1 MKNIKDMTYFME
13 APMHAF
19 PRYSAILL
27 AFALTLPVAFAQDVE
42 DLDIAFEEETPFV
55 ETTEAEPE
63 VAASEDES
71 EAVEADADAAE
82 GESDGVEA
90 DAETAGTEPEAEL
103 SEDEKETLREQTTAS
118 IEELIA
124 RQAMRRN
131 ADELQKKASA
141 AFEREDYDIAV
152 DTYVDVLKILE
163 SEVVNGEV
171 PETNKKKIAEVQKM
185 ISQSYYYWARKLFNE
200 AEKTAQ
206 IGLYDEAIEKCE
218 EAINVYPLSEQIM
231 RKTID
236 EYKIMKSSA
245 QYKKDTSAAE
255 LVPEAVNR
263 EKRIS
268 VLIRQGQTLYNT
280 KQWNRAQEKF
290 NQVMIL
296 DPYNI
301 TAIDFLR
308 RIYLH
313 ESETGERRRG
323 AVVIEREAEAMWKM
337 ISPIP
342 TGSETSDD
350 VTGDDIKI
358 KEDNVGTTQKK
369 LNDIIIDHIDFEE
382 VSISQVVQ
390 FLKHTSK
397 DRDPD
402 RIGVNFVLRFNTD
415 ETSGRSTAV
424 SVGGDEFGEEDE
436 NFFEDDS
443 EGGSSDNA
451 EESDFYSYDDVPD
464 ELDENGTAV
473 QTAENT
479 TVTLVVDNVSLIDAI
494 RFICKA
500 ADLHYR
506 VENYAVVIAAKNV
519 PLDEFVRKTFPIDK
533 EILAS
538 SIMGTLSNDS
548 VQQYLEDRGIPFPDG
563 ASVRY
568 DEMSS
573 RLTVYNTSEALD
585 RVEDLIDEMD
595 VSDPQVLIQVKFVEI
610 EMNDLQELSFDYTF
624 SRVAPTWDEVQA
636 NSMERLSP
644 TGNEGTEARNS
655 FILHYLNG
663 TGSEGGGRNTLDIP
677 EDSEDRIWVESPVT
691 MDDIRNAEPNLE
703 VAAGDRYY
711 IPENLPEGAT
721 VWAERNQSEATR
733 DYGHHITWG
742 PNSHFNRNA
751 QTSAGIFG
759 ATTSMQN
766 DAIFNWSTYNA
777 DGYQF
782 SGGIHA
788 LDNADSTEIL
798 SAPRLTT
805 MNNQRA
811 VIRMITEKYY
821 PTDWDEA
828 ELETVSTNG
837 SNVPVFTPSVPQFG
851 GATEEGIALQVR
863 PRVEEDNYTIFL
875 EMTPVIQEFI
885 GWTDYS
891 YSIPLG
897 ENNELYPNTL
907 KMPIIEARYLNTN
920 VMSYDGETVVLGGVI
935 RDTLSMIEDQYPIL
949 GDLPLIGRFFQGKG
963 KGSEKTNLL
972 IFLTSRL
979 IKPDGSPF
987 REDQSGRG
995 VPAI

>member
-1 MKNIKDMTYFME
+1 MKKINDMKYFME

-27 AFALTLPVAFAQDVE
+27 ALAFLIPALAQEVE
-42 DLDIAFEEETPFV
+42 DIAIEEETPAV
-55 ETTEAEPE
+55 ETAEAQTEAE
-63 VAASEDES
+63 
-71 EAVEADADAAE
+71 AE
-82 GESDGVEA
+82 LT
-90 DAETAGTEPEAEL
+90 DAEKEA
-103 SEDEKETLREQTTAS
+103 LRDQTIAS

-124 RQAMRRN
+124 RDAMNKN
-131 ADELQKKASA
+131 ADELMKKASS
-141 AFEREDYDIAV
+141 AFEHEEYDVAV
-152 DTYVDVLKILE
+152 DAYVDVLKLLE
-163 SEVVNGEV
+163 QDVVDGEV
-171 PETNKKKIAEVQKM
+171 PETNQKKIAEVQKM
-185 ISQSYYYWARKLFNE
+185 ISNSYYFWARKIFNE

-218 EAINVYPLSEQIM
+218 EAIKVYPLSEPIM

-236 EYKIMKSSA
+236 EYTIMKSSA
-245 QYKKDTSAAE
+245 QYKKDTSEDE
-255 LVPEAVNR
+255 LIPEAKNR

-290 NQVMIL
+290 NQVIIL

-301 TAIDFLR
+301 TAIDYLR
-308 RIYLH
+308 RIYIH
-313 ESETGERRRG
+313 ESEVGQRRQG
-323 AVVIEREAEAMWKM
+323 AVYLEREAEALWEM

-350 VTGDDIKI
+350 VVTEDIKV
-358 KEDNVGTTQKK
+358 KEDNIGTTQKK
-369 LNDIIIDHIDFEE
+369 LNDIIIDRIDFEE
-382 VSISQVVQ
+382 VSITQVVQ

-397 DRDPD
+397 DKDPD
-402 RIGVNFVLRFNTD
+402 RVGVNFVLRFNTD
-415 ETSGRSTAV
+415 ETAAPAQNIS
-424 SVGGDEFGEEDE
+424 EEDE
-436 NFFEDDS
+436 FAEDDGFED
-443 EGGSSDNA
+443 
-451 EESDFYSYDDVPD
+451 EESEETETTDEGDFYSYDDSIPGGPGGD
-464 ELDENGTAV
+464 EPV

-479 TVTLVVDNVSLIDAI
+479 TVNLVVENVSLIDAI
-494 RFICKA
+494 RYICKA
-500 ADLHYR
+500 ANLHFR
-506 VENYAVVIAAKNV
+506 VENYAVVIAAKDV

-538 SIMGTLSNDS
+538 GIIGGDLTNES
-548 VQQYLEDRGIPFPDG
+548 VKQYLIDRGIPFPTG

-573 RLTVYNTSEALD
+573 RLTVYNTTEALD

-624 SRVAPTWDEVQA
+624 SRIAPTWDEVKASGIQP
-636 NSMERLSP
+636 LSP
-644 TGNEGTEARNS
+644 TGNDGVVAGES
-655 FILHYLNG
+655 FIMYYQNG
-663 TGSEGGGRNTLDIP
+663 SDTRNTTLANAW
-677 EDSEDRIWVESPVT
+677 RTESITELNTQT
-691 MDDIRNAEPNLE
+691 MQSMN
-703 VAAGDRYY
+703 VSAGDVYY
-711 IPENLPEGAT
+711 IPDNLERGEGYYAG
-721 VWAERNQSEATR
+721 VLQNEAAKN
-733 DYGHHITWG
+733 YGHHITWG

-751 QTSAGIFG
+751 QTSPGIFG
-759 ATTSMQN
+759 ATTGSYN
-766 DAIFNWSTYNA
+766 DTVFNWTTYNA

-782 SGGIHA
+782 AGGIHA

-805 MNNQRA
+805 MNNQNA
-811 VIRMITEKYY
+811 VIRMVTEKYY
-821 PTDWDEA
+821 PTDWEEA
-828 ELETVSTNG
+828 ELETISTNG
-837 SNVPVFTPSVPQFG
+837 SNVPVFTPSIPQFG

-935 RDTLSMIEDQYPIL
+935 RDELSMIEDQYPIL

-963 KGSEKTNLL
+963 KGAKKTNLL

>member
-1 MKNIKDMTYFME
+1 MKKMTDLKYFME
-13 APMHAF
+13 APMQAF

-27 AFALTLPVAFAQDVE
+27 ALAFSIPAFAQDVE
-42 DLDIAFEEETPFV
+42 DVVIEEETP
-55 ETTEAEPE
+55 
-63 VAASEDES
+63 
-71 EAVEADADAAE
+71 AVEEAAE
-82 GESDGVEA
+82 A
-90 DAETAGTEPEAEL
+90 QPEAEL
-103 SEDEKETLREQTTAS
+103 TDAEKEAFRDQTAAS
-118 IEELIA
+118 IDELINRYA
-124 RQAMRRN
+124 QRQN
-131 ADELQKKASA
+131 ADELMEKART
-141 AFEREDYDIAV
+141 AFEHEDYDIAV
-152 DTYVDVLKILE
+152 DLYVDVLKLLE
-163 SEVVNGEV
+163 QDVIDGEV
-171 PETNKKKIAEVQKM
+171 PEANSKKIASVQKM
-185 ISQSYYYWARKLFNE
+185 ISNSYYYWARKIFAE

-218 EAINVYPLSEQIM
+218 EAIKVYPLSEPIM

-236 EYKIMKSSA
+236 EYTLMKSSA
-245 QYKKDTSAAE
+245 QYKKDTSEDE
-255 LVPEAVNR
+255 LVPEAKNR

-268 VLIRQGQTLYNT
+268 ILIRQGQTLYNT

-308 RIYLH
+308 RIYIH
-313 ESETGERRRG
+313 ESEVGQRRQG
-323 AVVIEREAEAMWKM
+323 AVFVEREAEALWKM

-350 VTGDDIKI
+350 VVAEDVKV

-369 LNDIIIDHIDFEE
+369 LNDIIIDRIDFEE

-397 DRDPD
+397 DKDPD
-402 RIGVNFVLRFNTD
+402 RVGVNFVLRFNTD
-415 ETSGRSTAV
+415 DTKPSS
-424 SVGGDEFGEEDE
+424 SVITDDEDEFGDEDSFADEEESTE
-436 NFFEDDS
+436 NE
-443 EGGSSDNA
+443 EESSD
-451 EESDFYSYDDVPD
+451 EGDFYSYDDGMPGEGGGRSD
-464 ELDENGTAV
+464 AV
-473 QTAENT
+473 QTVENT
-479 TVTLVVDNVSLIDAI
+479 TVNLVVENVSLIDAI
-494 RFICKA
+494 RYICKA
-500 ADLHYR
+500 ANLHFR
-506 VENYAVVIAAKNV
+506 VENYAVVIAAKDV
-519 PLDEFVRKTFPIDK
+519 PLDEFIRKTFPIDK

-538 SIMGTLSNDS
+538 GIIGGDLTNES
-548 VQQYLEDRGIPFPDG
+548 VKQYLIDRGIPFPTG

-585 RVEDLIDEMD
+585 KVEDLIDQMD

-624 SRVAPTWDEVQA
+624 SRVAPTWDEVKASGIQP
-636 NSMERLSP
+636 LSS
-644 TGNEGTEARNS
+644 TGNDGVIADHS
-655 FILHYLNG
+655 FIMYYQNTAETRRQTLGSGENTAWVDPAVTALDTKNMSSLNVAKG
-663 TGSEGGGRNTLDIP
+663 DLYFVPD
-677 EDSEDRIWVESPVT
+677 
-691 MDDIRNAEPNLE
+691 NLE
-703 VAAGDRYY
+703 AGEGYFEGILQNEAAK
-711 IPENLPEGAT
+711 N
-721 VWAERNQSEATR
+721 
-733 DYGHHITWG
+733 YGHHITWG

-751 QTSAGIFG
+751 QTSPGIFG
-759 ATTSMQN
+759 ATTGSYN
-766 DAIFNWSTYNA
+766 DTVFNWSTYNA

-782 SGGIHA
+782 NGGIHA

-805 MNNQRA
+805 MNNQNA
-811 VIRMITEKYY
+811 VIRMVTEKYY

-828 ELETVSTNG
+828 ELETISTNG
-837 SNVPVFTPSVPQFG
+837 SSVPVFTPSIPQFG

-897 ENNELYPNTL
+897 DNGELYPNTL

-935 RDTLSMIEDQYPIL
+935 RDELSMIEDQYPIL

-963 KGSEKTNLL
+963 KGAKKTNLL

>member
-1 MKNIKDMTYFME
+1 MKKIKDLKYFME

-27 AFALTLPVAFAQDVE
+27 ALAFSVPALAQEVE
-42 DLDIAFEEETPFV
+42 DIPVEEETVAV
-55 ETTEAEPE
+55 ETAEAQ
-63 VAASEDES
+63 
-71 EAVEADADAAE
+71 
-82 GESDGVEA
+82 
-90 DAETAGTEPEAEL
+90 PEAEL
-103 SEDEKETLREQTTAS
+103 TDEEKEALRDQTAAS

-124 RQAMRRN
+124 RDAMNKN
-131 ADELQKKASA
+131 ADELMKKASS
-141 AFEREDYDIAV
+141 AFEHEEYDVAV
-152 DTYVDVLKILE
+152 DAYVDVLKLLE
-163 SEVVNGEV
+163 SDVVDGEV
-171 PETNKKKIAEVQKM
+171 PETNQRKIAEVQKM
-185 ISQSYYYWARKLFNE
+185 ISNSYYYWARKIFNE

-206 IGLYDEAIEKCE
+206 LGLYDEAIEKCE
-218 EAINVYPLSEQIM
+218 EGIKIYPLSEPIM

-236 EYKIMKSSA
+236 EYTLMKASA
-245 QYKKDTSAAE
+245 QYKKDTSEDE
-255 LVPEAVNR
+255 LLPEAKNR

-268 VLIRQGQTLYNT
+268 VLIRQGQTFYNT
-280 KQWNRAQEKF
+280 QQWNKAQEKF
-290 NQVMIL
+290 NQVIIL

-301 TAIDFLR
+301 TAIDYLR

-313 ESETGERRRG
+313 ESAVGQRRQG
-323 AVVIEREAEAMWKM
+323 AVFLEREAEAVWKM

-350 VTGDDIKI
+350 VVTESIKV
-358 KEDNVGTTQKK
+358 KEDNIGTIQKK
-369 LNDIIIDHIDFEE
+369 LNDIIIPRVDFDD
-382 VSISQVVQ
+382 VSITSVVQ
-390 FLKHTSK
+390 YLKSTSK
-397 DRDPD
+397 DKDPD
-402 RIGVNFVLRFNTD
+402 RIGVNFILRFNTD
-415 ETSGRSTAV
+415 ETKSSARPSDDID
-424 SVGGDEFGEEDE
+424 DEFGDDDGFGDEDE
-436 NFFEDDS
+436 ETGEEEPED
-443 EGGSSDNA
+443 EG
-451 EESDFYSYDDVPD
+451 DFYSYDDPIDSPD
-464 ELDENGTAV
+464 GSEPV
-473 QTAENT
+473 QTIENT
-479 TVTLVVDNVSLIDAI
+479 TVSLVVENVSLIDAI
-494 RFICKA
+494 RYICKA
-500 ADLHYR
+500 ANLHFR
-506 VENYAVVIAAKNV
+506 VENYAVVIAAKDV

-538 SIMGTLSNDS
+538 GIIGGDLTNES
-548 VQQYLEDRGIPFPDG
+548 VKQYLIDRGIPFPTG

-573 RLTVYNTSEALD
+573 RLTVYNTTEAID

-624 SRVAPTWDEVQA
+624 SRVAPTWDEVKA
-636 NSMERLSP
+636 SGINPLPATPE
-644 TGNEGTEARNS
+644 NGTVADHS
-655 FILHYLNG
+655 FIMYYQNG
-663 TGSEGGGRNTLDIP
+663 SDTRNTTLANAW
-677 EDSEDRIWVESPVT
+677 RTESITELNTQAMQSMNVSK
-691 MDDIRNAEPNLE
+691 
-703 VAAGDRYY
+703 GDTFYV
-711 IPENLPEGAT
+711 PENLEPGEGYYQG
-721 VWAERNQSEATR
+721 VLQNEAAKN
-733 DYGHHITWG
+733 YGHHITWG

-751 QTSAGIFG
+751 QTSPGVFG
-759 ATTSMQN
+759 ATTGSYN
-766 DAIFNWSTYNA
+766 DTVFNWSTYNA

-782 SGGIHA
+782 AGGIHA

-805 MNNQRA
+805 MNNQNA
-811 VIRMITEKYY
+811 VIRMVTEKYY

-828 ELETVSTNG
+828 ELETISTNG
-837 SNVPVFTPSVPQFG
+837 SNVPVFTPSIPQFG

-897 ENNELYPNTL
+897 DNGELYPNTL

-935 RDTLSMIEDQYPIL
+935 RDELSMIEDQYPIL

-963 KGSEKTNLL
+963 KGSKKTNLL

>member
-1 MKNIKDMTYFME
+1 MNKIKKMTYFME

-27 AFALTLPVAFAQDVE
+27 ALAFSVPVAFAQDVE
-42 DLDIAFEEETPFV
+42 DLDLAVEEETPVV
-55 ETTEAEPE
+55 ETAGIDDDV
-63 VAASEDES
+63 VAD
-71 EAVEADADAAE
+71 AVADGVADADVDAE
-82 GESDGVEA
+82 VVA
-90 DAETAGTEPEAEL
+90 DAETEPEPEL
-103 SEDEKETLREQTTAS
+103 TDDEKELLREQTSAS

-124 RQAMRRN
+124 RQAMQRD
-131 ADELQKKASA
+131 ADELLKKANA
-141 AFEREDYDIAV
+141 AFEHEDYDVAV
-152 DTYVDVLKILE
+152 DLYVDVLKILE
-163 SEVVNGEV
+163 SDVVDGEI
-171 PETNKKKIAEVQKM
+171 PENNSRKIAEVKKM
-185 ISQSYYYWARKLFNE
+185 ISQSYYYWARKIFNE

-218 EAINVYPLSEQIM
+218 EAINVYPLSEPIM

-236 EYKIMKSSA
+236 EYTIMKSSA
-245 QYKKDTSAAE
+245 QYKKDTSAEE

-268 VLIRQGQTLYNT
+268 ILIRQGQTLYNT

-290 NQVMIL
+290 NQVIIL

-301 TAIDFLR
+301 TAIDYLR
-308 RIYLH
+308 RIYIH
-313 ESETGERRRG
+313 ESEVGDRRRG
-323 AVVIEREAEAMWKM
+323 AVTLERAAEAMWEM
-337 ISPIP
+337 IAPIP

-350 VTGDDIKI
+350 VVNEEVKV
-358 KEDNVGTTQKK
+358 KEDNAGTTQKK
-369 LNDIIIDHIDFEE
+369 LAEIVIDHIDFEE
-382 VSISQVVQ
+382 VSITQVVQ
-390 FLKHTSK
+390 FLKHKSK
-397 DRDPD
+397 DLDPD
-402 RIGVNFVLRFNTD
+402 RVGVNFVLRFNTD
-415 ETSGRSTAV
+415 DTKPATP
-424 SVGGDEFGEEDE
+424 VGGDDDDEFGDDE
-436 NFFEDDS
+436 FGDDDFDDS
-443 EGGSSDNA
+443 E
-451 EESDFYSYDDVPD
+451 EETEADTTADEGDFYSYDDIPGGPD
-464 ELDENGTAV
+464 GQAEPV

-479 TVTLVVDNVSLIDAI
+479 TVTLVVENVSLIDAI
-494 RFICKA
+494 RYICKSA
-500 ADLHYR
+500 NLHFR
-506 VENYAVVIAAKNV
+506 VENYAVVIAAKDV

-538 SIMGTLSNDS
+538 SIMGDLTNDN
-548 VQQYLEDRGIPFPDG
+548 VKQYLIDRGIPFPSG
-563 ASVRY
+563 SSVRY

-573 RLTVYNTSEALD
+573 RLTVFNTSEALE
-585 RVEDLIDEMD
+585 RVEDLIDQMD

-610 EMNDLQELSFDYTF
+610 ELNDLQELSFDYTF
-624 SRVAPTWDEVQA
+624 SRIAPTWDEVTA
-636 NSMERLSP
+636 SGLNPLDASP
-644 TGNEGTEARNS
+644 DNEGQVADHSFIMYYQNGSDSRNS
-655 FILHYLNG
+655 TLANAWMTPAIESLN
-663 TGSEGGGRNTLDIP
+663 
-677 EDSEDRIWVESPVT
+677 
-691 MDDIRNAEPNLE
+691 IREMQSMNVAKGDTYYVPGNLE
-703 VAAGDRYY
+703 PGEGYYEGILQNEAAK
-711 IPENLPEGAT
+711 N
-721 VWAERNQSEATR
+721 
-733 DYGHHITWG
+733 YGHHLTWG

-751 QTSAGIFG
+751 QTSAGIYG
-759 ATTSMQN
+759 ATTGIQN
-766 DAIFNWSTYNA
+766 DTVFNWSTYNA

-805 MNNQRA
+805 MNNQNA
-811 VIRMITEKYY
+811 VIRMVTEKYY

-828 ELETVSTNG
+828 EIETVSTNG
-837 SNVPVFTPSVPQFG
+837 SSVPVFTPSIPQFG

-897 ENNELYPNTL
+897 DNGELYPNTL

-935 RDTLSMIEDQYPIL
+935 RDELSMIEDQYPIL

-963 KGSEKTNLL
+963 KGSKKTNLL

-979 IKPDGSPF
+979 ITPDGSPF

>member
-1 MKNIKDMTYFME
+1 MKKIKDMKYFME

-27 AFALTLPVAFAQDVE
+27 ALAFSIPAFAQEVE
-42 DLDIAFEEETPFV
+42 DVAIEEETPAI
-55 ETTEAEPE
+55 E
-63 VAASEDES
+63 
-71 EAVEADADAAE
+71 AAE
-82 GESDGVEA
+82 A
-90 DAETAGTEPEAEL
+90 RPEAEAEL
-103 SEDEKETLREQTTAS
+103 TDAEKEALRDQTIAS

-124 RQAMRRN
+124 RDAMNKN
-131 ADELQKKASA
+131 ADELMKKASS
-141 AFEREDYDIAV
+141 AFEHEEYDVAV
-152 DTYVDVLKILE
+152 DAYVDVLKLLE
-163 SEVVNGEV
+163 QDVVDGEV
-171 PETNKKKIAEVQKM
+171 PEANQKKIAEVQKM
-185 ISQSYYYWARKLFNE
+185 ISNSYYFWARKIFNE

-218 EAINVYPLSEQIM
+218 EAIKVYPLSEPIM

-236 EYKIMKSSA
+236 EYTIMKSSA
-245 QYKKDTSAAE
+245 QYKKDTSEEE
-255 LVPEAVNR
+255 LIPEAKNR
-263 EKRIS
+263 VKRIS

-290 NQVMIL
+290 NQVIIL

-301 TAIDFLR
+301 TAIDYLR
-308 RIYLH
+308 RIYIH
-313 ESETGERRRG
+313 ESEVGQRRQG
-323 AVVIEREAEAMWKM
+323 AVYLEREAEALWKM

-350 VTGDDIKI
+350 VVTEDIKV
-358 KEDNVGTTQKK
+358 KEDNIGTTQKK
-369 LNDIIIDHIDFEE
+369 LNDIIIDRIDFEE
-382 VSISQVVQ
+382 VSITQVVQ

-397 DRDPD
+397 DKDPD
-402 RIGVNFVLRFNTD
+402 RVGVNFVLRFNTD
-415 ETSGRSTAV
+415 ETAAPSQNFTEE
-424 SVGGDEFGEEDE
+424 DEFGDDDGFEDE
-436 NFFEDDS
+436 ES
-443 EGGSSDNA
+443 
-451 EESDFYSYDDVPD
+451 EESETTDEGDFYSYDDSIPGGPGG
-464 ELDENGTAV
+464 EEPV

-479 TVTLVVDNVSLIDAI
+479 TVNLVVENVSLIDAI
-494 RFICKA
+494 RYICKA
-500 ADLHYR
+500 ANLHFR
-506 VENYAVVIAAKNV
+506 VENYAVVIAAKDV

-538 SIMGTLSNDS
+538 GIIGGDLTNES
-548 VQQYLEDRGIPFPDG
+548 VKQYLIDRGIPFPTG

-573 RLTVYNTSEALD
+573 RLTVYNTTEALD

-624 SRVAPTWDEVQA
+624 SRVAPTWDEVKASGINQ
-636 NSMERLSP
+636 LSP
-644 TGNEGTEARNS
+644 TGNDGVVASESFIMYYQNGSDTRNTTLANAWRTEA
-655 FILHYLNG
+655 ITELNTQAMQSMNVSAG
-663 TGSEGGGRNTLDIP
+663 DTYYVPD
-677 EDSEDRIWVESPVT
+677 
-691 MDDIRNAEPNLE
+691 NLE
-703 VAAGDRYY
+703 RGEAYYAGVLQNEAAK
-711 IPENLPEGAT
+711 N
-721 VWAERNQSEATR
+721 
-733 DYGHHITWG
+733 YGHHITWG

-751 QTSAGIFG
+751 QTSPGIFG
-759 ATTSMQN
+759 STTGTYN
-766 DAIFNWSTYNA
+766 DTVFNWTTYNA

-782 SGGIHA
+782 TGGIHA

-805 MNNQRA
+805 MNNQNA
-811 VIRMITEKYY
+811 VIRMVTEKYY
-821 PTDWDEA
+821 PTDWEEA
-828 ELETVSTNG
+828 ELETISTNG
-837 SNVPVFTPSVPQFG
+837 SNVPVFTPSIPQFG

-935 RDTLSMIEDQYPIL
+935 RDELSMIEDQYPIL

-963 KGSEKTNLL
+963 QGSKKTNLL

>member
-1 MKNIKDMTYFME
+1 MKKINDMTYFME

-27 AFALTLPVAFAQDVE
+27 ALAFSVPVAFAQEVE
-42 DLDIAFEEETPFV
+42 DLDIAMEDEFPVV
-55 ETTEAEPE
+55 ETAEAEPE
-63 VAASEDES
+63 DES
-71 EAVEADADAAE
+71 AEEAVESAE
-82 GESDGVEA
+82 EAVEP
-90 DAETAGTEPEAEL
+90 AEEAVEPTEE
-103 SEDEKETLREQTTAS
+103 EKELLREQTAAS

-124 RQAMRRN
+124 RQARQRN
-131 ADELQKKASA
+131 ADELQKKATS
-141 AFEREDYDIAV
+141 AFEREDYDVAV

-163 SEVVNGEV
+163 SDVVDGEV
-171 PETNKKKIAEVQKM
+171 PEANMKKIAQVKNM
-185 ISQSYYYWARKLFNE
+185 ISQSYFYWAQKIFEE

-218 EAINVYPLSEQIM
+218 EAIKVYPLSEPLM
-231 RKTID
+231 RKHID
-236 EYKIMKSSA
+236 NYKVMKASQEYKKE
-245 QYKKDTSAAE
+245 TSVEE

-263 EKRIS
+263 EKRIF

-301 TAIDFLR
+301 TALDYLR

-313 ESETGERRRG
+313 ESATGQRRRG
-323 AVVIEREAEAMWKM
+323 AVVLERAAEAMWEM
-337 ISPIP
+337 IAPIP

-350 VTGDDIKI
+350 VVTEEIKV

-390 FLKHTSK
+390 FLKHTSR

-402 RIGVNFVLRFNTD
+402 RVGVNFVLRFNTD
-415 ETSGRSTAV
+415 ETRSSSSSV
-424 SVGGDEFGEEDE
+424 SDEDDFGDEDGEIFEEENEQGDEFGE
-436 NFFEDDS
+436 DS
-443 EGGSSDNA
+443 EYYNYEDNPG
-451 EESDFYSYDDVPD
+451 ESGD
-464 ELDENGTAV
+464 GV

-479 TVTLVVDNVSLIDAI
+479 TVTLVVDNVPLIDAI
-494 RFICKA
+494 RYICKSA
-500 ADLHYR
+500 NLHYR
-506 VENYAVVIAAKNV
+506 VENYAVVIAAKDV
-519 PLDEFVRKTFPIDK
+519 PLDEFIRKTFPIDK

-538 SIMGTLSNDS
+538 SIMGDLTNDA
-548 VQQYLEDRGIPFPDG
+548 VKEYLVDRGIPFPSG

-573 RLTVYNTSEALD
+573 RLTVFNTSEALD
-585 RVEDLIDEMD
+585 RVEDLIDQMD

-624 SRVAPTWDEVQA
+624 SRVAPTWEEVLG
-636 NSMERLSP
+636 SGISPLSA
-644 TGNEGTEARNS
+644 TSNEGVVADHSFIMYYQNGAESRNS
-655 FILHYLNG
+655 TLANAWATAAITSLN
-663 TGSEGGGRNTLDIP
+663 TKEMQSLN
-677 EDSEDRIWVESPVT
+677 
-691 MDDIRNAEPNLE
+691 
-703 VAAGDRYY
+703 VAAGDTYY
-711 IPENLPEGAT
+711 VPDNLEPG
-721 VWAERNQSEATR
+721 EAYYAGILQNEAAKN
-733 DYGHHITWG
+733 YGHHITWG

-766 DAIFNWSTYNA
+766 DDVFSWSTYNA
-777 DGYQF
+777 DGYQLA
-782 SGGIHA
+782 GGIHA

-805 MNNQRA
+805 MNNQEA
-811 VIRMITEKYY
+811 TISMITEKYY
-821 PTDWDEA
+821 PTDWEEA
-828 ELETVSTNG
+828 ELETISTNG
-837 SNVPVFTPSVPQFG
+837 SNVPVFTPSIPQFG
-851 GATEEGIALQVR
+851 GSTDEGIKLLVR

-897 ENNELYPNTL
+897 DNGELYPNTL
-907 KMPIIEARYLNTN
+907 KMPIIEARLLNTN

-935 RDTLSMIEDQYPIL
+935 RDELSMIEDQYPIL

-963 KGSEKTNLL
+963 KGAKKTNLL
-972 IFLTSRL
+972 VFLTSRL

>member
-1 MKNIKDMTYFME
+1 MKKIKDMKYFME

-27 AFALTLPVAFAQDVE
+27 ALAFSIPALAQEVE
-42 DLDIAFEEETPFV
+42 DIAIEEETPAV
-55 ETTEAEPE
+55 ETAEAQTEAE
-63 VAASEDES
+63 
-71 EAVEADADAAE
+71 AE
-82 GESDGVEA
+82 LT
-90 DAETAGTEPEAEL
+90 DAEKEA
-103 SEDEKETLREQTTAS
+103 LRDQTIAS

-124 RQAMRRN
+124 RDAMNKN
-131 ADELQKKASA
+131 ADELMKKASS
-141 AFEREDYDIAV
+141 AFEHEEYDVAV
-152 DTYVDVLKILE
+152 DAYVDVLKLLE
-163 SEVVNGEV
+163 QDVVDGEV
-171 PETNKKKIAEVQKM
+171 PEANQKKIAEVQKM
-185 ISQSYYYWARKLFNE
+185 ISNSYYFWARKIFNE

-206 IGLYDEAIEKCE
+206 TGLYDEAIEKCE
-218 EAINVYPLSEQIM
+218 EAIKVYPLSEPIM

-236 EYKIMKSSA
+236 EYTIMKSSA
-245 QYKKDTSAAE
+245 EYKQETSKDV
-255 LVPEAVNR
+255 LIPEAKNR

-290 NQVMIL
+290 NQVIIL

-301 TAIDFLR
+301 TAIDYLR
-308 RIYLH
+308 RIYIH
-313 ESETGERRRG
+313 ESEVGQRRQG
-323 AVVIEREAEAMWKM
+323 AVYLEREAEALWEM

-350 VTGDDIKI
+350 VVTEDIKV
-358 KEDNVGTTQKK
+358 KEDNIGTTQKK
-369 LNDIIIDHIDFEE
+369 LNDIIIDRIDFEE
-382 VSISQVVQ
+382 VSITQVVQ

-397 DRDPD
+397 DKDPD
-402 RIGVNFVLRFNTD
+402 RVGVNFVLRFNTD
-415 ETSGRSTAV
+415 ETAAPAQDIS
-424 SVGGDEFGEEDE
+424 EEDE
-436 NFFEDDS
+436 FAEDDGFED
-443 EGGSSDNA
+443 
-451 EESDFYSYDDVPD
+451 EESEETETTDEGDFYSYDDSIPGGPGGD
-464 ELDENGTAV
+464 EPV

-479 TVTLVVDNVSLIDAI
+479 TVNLVVENVSLIDAI
-494 RFICKA
+494 RYICKA
-500 ADLHYR
+500 ANLHFR
-506 VENYAVVIAAKNV
+506 VENYAVVIAAKDV

-538 SIMGTLSNDS
+538 GIIGGDLANES
-548 VQQYLEDRGIPFPDG
+548 VKQYLIDRGIPFPTG

-573 RLTVYNTSEALD
+573 RLTVYNTTEALD

-624 SRVAPTWDEVQA
+624 SRIAPTWDEVKASGIQP
-636 NSMERLSP
+636 LSP
-644 TGNEGTEARNS
+644 TGNDGVVASES
-655 FILHYLNG
+655 FIMYYQNG
-663 TGSEGGGRNTLDIP
+663 SDTRNTTLANAW
-677 EDSEDRIWVESPVT
+677 RTESITELNTQT
-691 MDDIRNAEPNLE
+691 MQSMN
-703 VAAGDRYY
+703 VSAGDVYY
-711 IPENLPEGAT
+711 IPDNLERGEGYYAG
-721 VWAERNQSEATR
+721 VLQNEAAKN
-733 DYGHHITWG
+733 YGHHITWG

-751 QTSAGIFG
+751 QTSPGIFG
-759 ATTSMQN
+759 ATTGSYN
-766 DAIFNWSTYNA
+766 DTVFNWTTYNA

-782 SGGIHA
+782 AGGIHA

-805 MNNQRA
+805 MNNQNA
-811 VIRMITEKYY
+811 VIRMVTEKYY
-821 PTDWDEA
+821 PTDWEEA
-828 ELETVSTNG
+828 ELETISTNG
-837 SNVPVFTPSVPQFG
+837 SNVPVFTPSIPQFG

-935 RDTLSMIEDQYPIL
+935 RDELSMIEDQYPIL

-963 KGSEKTNLL
+963 KGAKKTNLL

>member
-1 MKNIKDMTYFME
+1 MKKINDMKYFME

-27 AFALTLPVAFAQDVE
+27 ALAFSIPAFAQEVE
-42 DLDIAFEEETPFV
+42 DIAIEEETP
-55 ETTEAEPE
+55 
-63 VAASEDES
+63 
-71 EAVEADADAAE
+71 AVEAAE
-82 GESDGVEA
+82 A
-90 DAETAGTEPEAEL
+90 QPEAEAEL
-103 SEDEKETLREQTTAS
+103 TDAEKEALRDQTIAS

-124 RQAMRRN
+124 RDAMNKN
-131 ADELQKKASA
+131 ADELMKKASS
-141 AFEREDYDIAV
+141 AFEHEEYDVAV
-152 DTYVDVLKILE
+152 DAYVDVLKLLE
-163 SEVVNGEV
+163 QDVVDGEV
-171 PETNKKKIAEVQKM
+171 PETNQKKIAEVQKM
-185 ISQSYYYWARKLFNE
+185 ISNSYYFWARKIFNE

-218 EAINVYPLSEQIM
+218 EAIKVYPLSEPIM

-236 EYKIMKSSA
+236 EYTIMKSSA
-245 QYKKDTSAAE
+245 QYKKDTSEEE
-255 LVPEAVNR
+255 LIPEAKNR
-263 EKRIS
+263 VKRIS

-290 NQVMIL
+290 NQVIIL

-301 TAIDFLR
+301 TAIDYLR
-308 RIYLH
+308 RIYIH
-313 ESETGERRRG
+313 ESEVGQRRQG
-323 AVVIEREAEAMWKM
+323 AVYLEREAEALWEM

-350 VTGDDIKI
+350 VVTEDIKV
-358 KEDNVGTTQKK
+358 KEDNIGTTQKK
-369 LNDIIIDHIDFEE
+369 LNDIIIDRIDFEE
-382 VSISQVVQ
+382 VSITQVVQ

-397 DRDPD
+397 DKDPD
-402 RIGVNFVLRFNTD
+402 RVGVNFVLRFNTD
-415 ETSGRSTAV
+415 ETAAPAQNIS
-424 SVGGDEFGEEDE
+424 EEDE
-436 NFFEDDS
+436 FAEDDGFED
-443 EGGSSDNA
+443 
-451 EESDFYSYDDVPD
+451 EESEETETTDEGDFYSYDDSIPGGPGGD
-464 ELDENGTAV
+464 EPV

-479 TVTLVVDNVSLIDAI
+479 TVNLVVENVSLIDAI
-494 RFICKA
+494 RYICKA
-500 ADLHYR
+500 ANLHFR
-506 VENYAVVIAAKNV
+506 VENYAVVIAAKDV

-538 SIMGTLSNDS
+538 SIMGDLSNDN
-548 VQQYLEDRGIPFPDG
+548 VKQYLIDRGIPFPSG

-573 RLTVYNTSEALD
+573 RLTVFNTSEALEK
-585 RVEDLIDEMD
+585 VEDLIDQMD

-610 EMNDLQELSFDYTF
+610 ELSDLQELSFDYTF
-624 SRVAPTWDEVQA
+624 SRIAPTWDEVTA
-636 NSMERLSP
+636 SGIHSLDPSP
-644 TGNEGTEARNS
+644 DNEGQVADHSFIMYYQNGSESRNS
-655 FILHYLNG
+655 TLANAWMTPAVSSLNVREMQ
-663 TGSEGGGRNTLDIP
+663 SMN
-677 EDSEDRIWVESPVT
+677 VEKGDTYYVPG
-691 MDDIRNAEPNLE
+691 NLE
-703 VAAGDRYY
+703 PGEGYYEGILQNEAAK
-711 IPENLPEGAT
+711 N
-721 VWAERNQSEATR
+721 
-733 DYGHHITWG
+733 YGHHLTWG

-751 QTSAGIFG
+751 QTSAGIYG
-759 ATTSMQN
+759 ASTSIQN
-766 DAIFNWSTYNA
+766 DTIFNWSTYNA

-782 SGGIHA
+782 AGGIHA

-805 MNNQRA
+805 MNNQNA
-811 VIRMITEKYY
+811 VIRMVTEKYY

-828 ELETVSTNG
+828 EIETVSTNG
-837 SNVPVFTPSVPQFG
+837 SSVPVFTPSIPQFG

-935 RDTLSMIEDQYPIL
+935 RDELSMIEDQYPIL

-963 KGSEKTNLL
+963 KGSRKTNLL
-972 IFLTSRL
+972 VFLTSRL
-979 IKPDGSPF
+979 IKPDGAPF

>member
-1 MKNIKDMTYFME
+1 MKKIKDLKYFME

-27 AFALTLPVAFAQDVE
+27 ALAFSVPALAQEVE
-42 DLDIAFEEETPFV
+42 DVPVEEETVAV
-55 ETTEAEPE
+55 ET
-63 VAASEDES
+63 
-71 EAVEADADAAE
+71 VEAQ
-82 GESDGVEA
+82 
-90 DAETAGTEPEAEL
+90 PEAEL
-103 SEDEKETLREQTTAS
+103 TDAEKEALRDQTAAS

-124 RQAMRRN
+124 RDAMNKN
-131 ADELQKKASA
+131 ADELMKKASS
-141 AFEREDYDIAV
+141 AFEHEEYDVAV
-152 DTYVDVLKILE
+152 DAYVDVLKLLE
-163 SEVVNGEV
+163 SDVVDGEV
-171 PETNKKKIAEVQKM
+171 PETNQKKIAEVQKM
-185 ISQSYYYWARKLFNE
+185 ISNSYYYWARKIFNE

-206 IGLYDEAIEKCE
+206 LGLYDEAIEKCE
-218 EAINVYPLSEQIM
+218 EGIKIYPLSEPIM

-236 EYKIMKSSA
+236 EYTLMKASA
-245 QYKKDTSAAE
+245 QYKKDTSEDE
-255 LVPEAVNR
+255 LLPEAKNR

-268 VLIRQGQTLYNT
+268 VLIRQGQTFYNT
-280 KQWNRAQEKF
+280 QQWNKAQEKF
-290 NQVMIL
+290 NQVIIL

-313 ESETGERRRG
+313 ESQVGQRRQG
-323 AVVIEREAEAMWKM
+323 AVFLEREAEALWKM

-350 VTGDDIKI
+350 VVTESIKV
-358 KEDNVGTTQKK
+358 KEDNIGTIQKK
-369 LNDIIIDHIDFEE
+369 LNDIIIPRVDFDD
-382 VSISQVVQ
+382 VSITSVVQ
-390 FLKHTSK
+390 YLKSTSK
-397 DRDPD
+397 DKDPD
-402 RIGVNFVLRFNTD
+402 RIGVNFILRFNTD
-415 ETSGRSTAV
+415 ETSSASRPSDI
-424 SVGGDEFGEEDE
+424 DEFGDEDE
-436 NFFEDDS
+436 FADED
-443 EGGSSDNA
+443 
-451 EESDFYSYDDVPD
+451 EESTEEEESEEGDFYSYDDPIGGP
-464 ELDENGTAV
+464 EGAEPV
-473 QTAENT
+473 QTIENT
-479 TVTLVVDNVSLIDAI
+479 TVSLVVENVSLIDAI
-494 RFICKA
+494 RYICKA
-500 ADLHYR
+500 ANLHFR
-506 VENYAVVIAAKNV
+506 VENYAVVIAAKDV

-538 SIMGTLSNDS
+538 GIIGGDLTNES
-548 VQQYLEDRGIPFPDG
+548 VKQYLIDRGIPFPTG

-573 RLTVYNTSEALD
+573 RLTVYNTTEAID

-624 SRVAPTWDEVQA
+624 SRVAPTWDEVKASGIQP
-636 NSMERLSP
+636 LSP
-644 TGNEGTEARNS
+644 TGNDGVVAGES
-655 FILHYLNG
+655 FIMYYQNG
-663 TGSEGGGRNTLDIP
+663 SDTRNTTLANAW
-677 EDSEDRIWVESPVT
+677 RTESITELNTQAMQSMNVSKGDTYYVP
-691 MDDIRNAEPNLE
+691 DNLE
-703 VAAGDRYY
+703 PGEGYYGGVLQNEAAK
-711 IPENLPEGAT
+711 N
-721 VWAERNQSEATR
+721 
-733 DYGHHITWG
+733 YGHHITWG

-751 QTSAGIFG
+751 QTSPGIFG
-759 ATTSMQN
+759 ATTGSYN
-766 DAIFNWSTYNA
+766 DTVFNWSTYNA

-782 SGGIHA
+782 AGGIHA

-805 MNNQRA
+805 MNNQNA
-811 VIRMITEKYY
+811 VIRMVTEKYY

-828 ELETVSTNG
+828 ELETISTNG
-837 SNVPVFTPSVPQFG
+837 SNVPVFTPSIPQFG

-897 ENNELYPNTL
+897 DNGELYPNTL

-935 RDTLSMIEDQYPIL
+935 RDELSMIEDQYPIL

-963 KGSEKTNLL
+963 KGSKKTNLL

>member
-1 MKNIKDMTYFME
+1 MKIIKDMKYFVE

-19 PRYSAILL
+19 PRYSAVLLAL
-27 AFALTLPVAFAQDVE
+27 AFAVPVALAQEIDE
-42 DLDIAFEEETPFV
+42 DFEL
-55 ETTEAEPE
+55 AE
-63 VAASEDES
+63 VDES
-71 EAVEADADAAE
+71 PVAESVEAQP
-82 GESDGVEA
+82 
-90 DAETAGTEPEAEL
+90 ETEL
-103 SEDEKETLREQTTAS
+103 TEDEKEALRDQTAAS

-124 RQAMRRN
+124 RQAQQRN
-131 ADELQKKASA
+131 ADELQEKARS
-141 AFEREDYDIAV
+141 AFEHEKYDVAV
-152 DTYVDVLKILE
+152 DLYVDVLKLLE
-163 SEVVNGEV
+163 SDVVDGEV
-171 PETNKKKIAEVQKM
+171 PEANQKKIAAVKNM

-218 EAINVYPLSEQIM
+218 EAINVYPLSESLM

-236 EYKIMKSSA
+236 EYKVMKSSA
-245 QYKKDTSAAE
+245 QYKKDTSEDE
-255 LVPEAVNR
+255 LVPEAKNR
-263 EKRIS
+263 DKRIS
-268 VLIRQGQTLYNT
+268 ILIRQGQTFYNT

-290 NQVMIL
+290 NQVIIL

-301 TAIDFLR
+301 TAIDYLR
-308 RIYLH
+308 RIYIH
-313 ESETGERRRG
+313 ESEVGQRRMG
-323 AVVIEREAEAMWKM
+323 AVILERAAESLWEM
-337 ISPIP
+337 IAPIP

-350 VTGDDIKI
+350 VVSEDIKV
-358 KEDNVGTTQKK
+358 KEDNAGTTQKK
-369 LNDIIIDHIDFEE
+369 LKDIIIDHIDFEE
-382 VSISQVVQ
+382 VSIAQVVQ

-415 ETSGRSTAV
+415 DTKSSTPAISDIDEFSEDEDV
-424 SVGGDEFGEEDE
+424 FGDEDSEESEDE
-436 NFFEDDS
+436 DTSDD
-443 EGGSSDNA
+443 GG
-451 EESDFYSYDDVPD
+451 DFYSYDDVPGGSD
-464 ELDENGTAV
+464 GLEAPL

-479 TVTLVVDNVSLIDAI
+479 TVTLVVDNVSLEDAI
-494 RFICKA
+494 RYICKA
-500 ADLHYR
+500 ANLHYR
-506 VENYAVVIAAKNV
+506 VENYAVVIAARDV
-519 PLDEFVRKTFPIDK
+519 PLDEFTRKTFPIDK

-538 SIMGTLSNDS
+538 SMGDLTNEN
-548 VQQYLEDRGIPFPDG
+548 VKQYLIDRGIQFPTG
-563 ASVRY
+563 SSVRY

-585 RVEDLIDEMD
+585 RVSDLIDEMD

-624 SRVAPTWDEVQA
+624 SRVAPTWEEVQA
-636 NSMERLSP
+636 SGVNELGP
-644 TGNEGTEARNS
+644 TGDGGQVADHS
-655 FILHYLNG
+655 FVMYYMNG
-663 TGSEGGGRNTLDIP
+663 TGSNGGGRSSLP
-677 EDSEDRIWVESPVT
+677 ESRGSDDEGNELESAWVEKPVT
-691 MDDIRNAEPNLE
+691 MADVTNSPSLNIE
-703 VAAGDRYY
+703 AGDTYFV
-711 IPENLPEGAT
+711 PGNLNDGESY
-721 VWAERNQSEATR
+721 WAETLQSEAAKN
-733 DYGHHITWG
+733 YGHHLTWG

-766 DAIFNWSTYNA
+766 DTVFNWSTYNA

-788 LDNADSTEIL
+788 LDNADTTEIL

-805 MNNQRA
+805 MNNQNA

-828 ELETVSTNG
+828 ELETISTNG
-837 SNVPVFTPSVPQFG
+837 SNVPVFTPSIPQFG

-963 KGSEKTNLL
+963 KGAEKTNLL

>member
-1 MKNIKDMTYFME
+1 MKKIKDLTYFME

-27 AFALTLPVAFAQDVE
+27 ALAFSLPAAFAQDE
-42 DLDIAFEEETPFV
+42 DIDVAAEEETPVV
-55 ETTEAEPE
+55 ETTGA
-63 VAASEDES
+63 DES
-71 EAVEADADAAE
+71 
-82 GESDGVEA
+82 A
-90 DAETAGTEPEAEL
+90 DAETKPEAEL
-103 SEDEKETLREQTTAS
+103 TEDEKETLREQTSAS

-124 RQAMRRN
+124 RQAQQRN
-131 ADELQKKASA
+131 ADELQRKASS
-141 AFEREDYDIAV
+141 AFEHEDYDVAV
-152 DTYVDVLKILE
+152 DSYIQVLKILE
-163 SEVVNGEV
+163 DEVVDGEV
-171 PETNKKKIAEVQKM
+171 PEANKRKIAEVKNM
-185 ISQSYYYWARKLFNE
+185 ISQSYYYWARKIFNE

-218 EAINVYPLSEQIM
+218 EAINVYPLSEDII

-245 QYKKDTSAAE
+245 QYKKDTSEEE
-255 LVPEAVNR
+255 LIPEAKNR

-268 VLIRQGQTLYNT
+268 LLIRQGQTLYNT

-301 TAIDFLR
+301 TAIDYLR

-313 ESETGERRRG
+313 ESEVGDRRRG
-323 AVVIEREAEAMWKM
+323 AVTLERAAEAMWEM
-337 ISPIP
+337 IAPIP

-350 VTGDDIKI
+350 VGSDEIKV
-358 KEDNVGTTQKK
+358 KEDNAGTTQKK
-369 LNDIIIDHIDFEE
+369 LSDIMIDHIDFEE
-382 VSISQVVQ
+382 VSIAQVVQ

-415 ETSGRSTAV
+415 DAKPSTPAI
-424 SVGGDEFGEEDE
+424 SDGDDFGEEDE
-436 NFFEDDS
+436 DVFEDESEESSDDSGAS
-443 EGGSSDNA
+443 EG
-451 EESDFYSYDDVPD
+451 DFYSYDDVPGGSD
-464 ELDENGTAV
+464 DGAAPV

-479 TVTLVVDNVSLIDAI
+479 TVTLAVDNVSLIDAI
-494 RFICKA
+494 RFICKSA
-500 ADLHYR
+500 NLHFR
-506 VENYAVVIAAKNV
+506 VENYAVVIAAKDV
-519 PLDEFVRKTFPIDK
+519 PLDEFIRKTFPIDK

-538 SIMGTLSNDS
+538 SIMGDLTNEN
-548 VQQYLEDRGIPFPDG
+548 VKQYLIDRGIPFPTG

-573 RLTVYNTSEALD
+573 RLTVFNTSEALD
-585 RVEDLIDEMD
+585 RVEDLIDQMD

-610 EMNDLQELSFDYTF
+610 ELNDLQELSFDYTF
-624 SRVAPTWDEVQA
+624 SRVAPTWDEVMA
-636 NSMERLSP
+636 SGLNPLEA
-644 TGNEGTEARNS
+644 TGNEGAIADHSFIMYYQNGSESRNS
-655 FILHYLNG
+655 SLANAWVTPAISSLN
-663 TGSEGGGRNTLDIP
+663 TSEMQSLN
-677 EDSEDRIWVESPVT
+677 
-691 MDDIRNAEPNLE
+691 
-703 VAAGDRYY
+703 VAAGDTYY
-711 IPENLPEGAT
+711 VPGNLEPGEGYYHGIL
-721 VWAERNQSEATR
+721 QDEAAKN
-733 DYGHHITWG
+733 YGHHLTWG

-751 QTSAGIFG
+751 QTSPGIFG
-759 ATTSMQN
+759 ATTGSYN
-766 DAIFNWSTYNA
+766 DTVFDWSTYNA

-782 SGGIHA
+782 NGGIHA

-805 MNNQRA
+805 MNNQNA
-811 VIRMITEKYY
+811 VIRMVTEKYY

-828 ELETVSTNG
+828 ELETISTNG
-837 SNVPVFTPSVPQFG
+837 SNVPVFTPSIPQFG

-897 ENNELYPNTL
+897 DNNELYPNTL

-935 RDTLSMIEDQYPIL
+935 RDELSMIEDQYPIL

-963 KGSEKTNLL
+963 KGAKKTNLL
-972 IFLTSRL
+972 VFLTSRL

>member
-1 MKNIKDMTYFME
+1 MKKIKDMKYFME

-27 AFALTLPVAFAQDVE
+27 ALAFSIPALAQEVE
-42 DLDIAFEEETPFV
+42 DIAIEEETPAV
-55 ETTEAEPE
+55 ETAEAQTEAE
-63 VAASEDES
+63 
-71 EAVEADADAAE
+71 AE
-82 GESDGVEA
+82 LT
-90 DAETAGTEPEAEL
+90 DAEKEA
-103 SEDEKETLREQTTAS
+103 LRDQTIAS

-124 RQAMRRN
+124 RDAMNKN
-131 ADELQKKASA
+131 ADELMKKASS
-141 AFEREDYDIAV
+141 AFEHEEYDVAV
-152 DTYVDVLKILE
+152 DAYVDVLKLLE
-163 SEVVNGEV
+163 QDVVDGEV
-171 PETNKKKIAEVQKM
+171 PEANQKKIAEVQKM
-185 ISQSYYYWARKLFNE
+185 ISNSYYFWARKIFNE

-206 IGLYDEAIEKCE
+206 TGLYDEAIEKCE
-218 EAINVYPLSEQIM
+218 EAIKVYPLSEPIM

-236 EYKIMKSSA
+236 EYTIMKSSA
-245 QYKKDTSAAE
+245 EYKQETSKDV
-255 LVPEAVNR
+255 LIPEAKNR

-290 NQVMIL
+290 NQVIIL

-301 TAIDFLR
+301 TAIDYLR
-308 RIYLH
+308 RIYIH
-313 ESETGERRRG
+313 ESEVGQRRQG
-323 AVVIEREAEAMWKM
+323 AVYLEREAEALWEM

-350 VTGDDIKI
+350 VVTEDIKV
-358 KEDNVGTTQKK
+358 KEDNIGTTQKK
-369 LNDIIIDHIDFEE
+369 LNDIIIDRIDFEE
-382 VSISQVVQ
+382 VSITQVVQ

-397 DRDPD
+397 DKDPD
-402 RIGVNFVLRFNTD
+402 RVGVNFVLRFNTD
-415 ETSGRSTAV
+415 ETAAPAQDIS
-424 SVGGDEFGEEDE
+424 EEDE
-436 NFFEDDS
+436 FAEDDGFED
-443 EGGSSDNA
+443 EET
-451 EESDFYSYDDVPD
+451 EESETTDEGDFYSYDDSIPGGPGGD
-464 ELDENGTAV
+464 EPV

-479 TVTLVVDNVSLIDAI
+479 TVNLVVENVSLIDAI
-494 RFICKA
+494 RYICKA
-500 ADLHYR
+500 ANLHFR
-506 VENYAVVIAAKNV
+506 VENYAVVIAAKDV

-538 SIMGTLSNDS
+538 GIIGGDLTNES
-548 VQQYLEDRGIPFPDG
+548 VKQYLIDRGIPFPTG

-573 RLTVYNTSEALD
+573 RLTVYNTTEALD

-624 SRVAPTWDEVQA
+624 SRIAPTWDEVKASGIQP
-636 NSMERLSP
+636 LSP
-644 TGNEGTEARNS
+644 TGNDGVVASES
-655 FILHYLNG
+655 FIMYYQNG
-663 TGSEGGGRNTLDIP
+663 SDTRNTTLANAW
-677 EDSEDRIWVESPVT
+677 RTESITELNTQT
-691 MDDIRNAEPNLE
+691 MQSMN
-703 VAAGDRYY
+703 VSAGDVYY
-711 IPENLPEGAT
+711 IPDNLERGEGYYAG
-721 VWAERNQSEATR
+721 VLQNEAAKN
-733 DYGHHITWG
+733 YGHHITWG

-751 QTSAGIFG
+751 QTSPGIFG
-759 ATTSMQN
+759 ATTGSYN
-766 DAIFNWSTYNA
+766 DTVFNWTTYNA

-782 SGGIHA
+782 AGGIHA

-805 MNNQRA
+805 MNNQNA
-811 VIRMITEKYY
+811 VIRMVTEKYY
-821 PTDWDEA
+821 PTDWEEA
-828 ELETVSTNG
+828 ELETISTNG
-837 SNVPVFTPSVPQFG
+837 SNVPVFTPSIPQFG

-935 RDTLSMIEDQYPIL
+935 RDELSMIEDQYPIL

-963 KGSEKTNLL
+963 KGAKKTNLL

>member
-1 MKNIKDMTYFME
+1 MKKIKDMKYFME

-27 AFALTLPVAFAQDVE
+27 ALAFSIPALAQEVE
-42 DLDIAFEEETPFV
+42 DIAIEEETPAV
-55 ETTEAEPE
+55 ETAEAQTEAE
-63 VAASEDES
+63 
-71 EAVEADADAAE
+71 AE
-82 GESDGVEA
+82 LT
-90 DAETAGTEPEAEL
+90 DAEKEA
-103 SEDEKETLREQTTAS
+103 LRDQTIAS

-124 RQAMRRN
+124 RDAMNKN
-131 ADELQKKASA
+131 ADELMKKASS
-141 AFEREDYDIAV
+141 AFEHEEYDVAV
-152 DTYVDVLKILE
+152 DAYVDVLKLLE
-163 SEVVNGEV
+163 QDVVDGEV
-171 PETNKKKIAEVQKM
+171 PEANQKKIAEVQKM
-185 ISQSYYYWARKLFNE
+185 ISNSYYFWARKIFNE

-206 IGLYDEAIEKCE
+206 TGLYDEAIEKCE
-218 EAINVYPLSEQIM
+218 EAIKVYPLSEPIM

-236 EYKIMKSSA
+236 EYTIMKSSA
-245 QYKKDTSAAE
+245 EYKQETSKDV
-255 LVPEAVNR
+255 LIPEAKNR

-290 NQVMIL
+290 NQVIIL

-301 TAIDFLR
+301 TAIDYLR
-308 RIYLH
+308 RIYIH
-313 ESETGERRRG
+313 ESEVGQRRQG
-323 AVVIEREAEAMWKM
+323 AVYLEREAEALWEM

-350 VTGDDIKI
+350 VVTEDIKV
-358 KEDNVGTTQKK
+358 KEDNIGTTQKK
-369 LNDIIIDHIDFEE
+369 LNDIIIDRIDFEE
-382 VSISQVVQ
+382 VSITQVVQ

-397 DRDPD
+397 DKDPD
-402 RIGVNFVLRFNTD
+402 RVGVNFVLRFNTD
-415 ETSGRSTAV
+415 ETAAPAQNIS
-424 SVGGDEFGEEDE
+424 EEDE
-436 NFFEDDS
+436 FAEDDGFED
-443 EGGSSDNA
+443 
-451 EESDFYSYDDVPD
+451 EESEETETTDEGDFYSYDDSIPGGPGGD
-464 ELDENGTAV
+464 EPV

-479 TVTLVVDNVSLIDAI
+479 TVNLVVENVSLIDAI
-494 RFICKA
+494 RYICKA
-500 ADLHYR
+500 ANLHFR
-506 VENYAVVIAAKNV
+506 VENYAVVIAAKDV

-538 SIMGTLSNDS
+538 GIIGGDLTNES
-548 VQQYLEDRGIPFPDG
+548 VKQYLIDRGIPFPTG

-573 RLTVYNTSEALD
+573 RLTVYNTTEALD

-624 SRVAPTWDEVQA
+624 SRIAPTWDEVKASGIQP
-636 NSMERLSP
+636 LSP
-644 TGNEGTEARNS
+644 TGNDGVVAGES
-655 FILHYLNG
+655 FIMYYQNG
-663 TGSEGGGRNTLDIP
+663 SDTRNTTLANAW
-677 EDSEDRIWVESPVT
+677 RTESITELNTQT
-691 MDDIRNAEPNLE
+691 MQSMN
-703 VAAGDRYY
+703 VSAGDVYY
-711 IPENLPEGAT
+711 IPDNLERGEGYYAG
-721 VWAERNQSEATR
+721 VLQNEAAKN
-733 DYGHHITWG
+733 YGHHITWG

-751 QTSAGIFG
+751 QTSPGIFG
-759 ATTSMQN
+759 ATTGSYN
-766 DAIFNWSTYNA
+766 DTVFNWTTYNA

-782 SGGIHA
+782 AGGIHA

-805 MNNQRA
+805 MNNQNA
-811 VIRMITEKYY
+811 VIRMVTEKYY
-821 PTDWDEA
+821 PTDWEEA
-828 ELETVSTNG
+828 ELETISTNG
-837 SNVPVFTPSVPQFG
+837 SNVPVFTPSIPQFG

-935 RDTLSMIEDQYPIL
+935 RDELSMIEDQYPIL

-963 KGSEKTNLL
+963 KGAKKTNLL

>member
-1 MKNIKDMTYFME
+1 MKKIKAMTYFME

-27 AFALTLPVAFAQDVE
+27 ALALMAPATFAQEIE
-42 DLDIAFEEETPFV
+42 DLDVALEDETPVV
-55 ETTEAEPE
+55 ETADAEPE
-63 VAASEDES
+63 VELDAEAESGDSAVTDQES
-71 EAVEADADAAE
+71 E
-82 GESDGVEA
+82 
-90 DAETAGTEPEAEL
+90 PEL
-103 SEDEKETLREQTTAS
+103 SDEEKDILHEQTAAY
-118 IEELIA
+118 IDELIA
-124 RQAMRRN
+124 RQARQHD
-131 ADELQKKASA
+131 ADELQKKATS
-141 AFEREDYDIAV
+141 AFEREDYDVAV

-163 SEVVNGEV
+163 SDVVDGEV
-171 PETNKKKIAEVQKM
+171 PETNKRKIAQVKNM
-185 ISQSYYYWARKLFNE
+185 ISQSYFYWAQKIFEE

-218 EAINVYPLSEQIM
+218 EAIKVYPLSEPLM
-231 RKTID
+231 RKHID
-236 EYKIMKSSA
+236 NYTIMKSSA
-245 QYKKDTSAAE
+245 QYKKDTSAEE

-263 EKRIS
+263 EKRIF

-301 TAIDFLR
+301 TALDYLR

-313 ESETGERRRG
+313 ESATGQRRRG
-323 AVVIEREAEAMWKM
+323 AVVLERAAEAMWEM
-337 ISPIP
+337 IAPIP

-350 VTGDDIKI
+350 VVTEEIKV

-382 VSISQVVQ
+382 VSIAQVVQ
-390 FLKHTSK
+390 FLKHTSR

-415 ETSGRSTAV
+415 DARS
-424 SVGGDEFGEEDE
+424 SSSSSSSSDDEGFGDEDGEVTYDEDGNQEEDE
-436 NFFEDDS
+436 WNSDDS
-443 EGGSSDNA
+443 DGGFD
-451 EESDFYSYDDVPD
+451 DSYDEYGEPSSP
-464 ELDENGTAV
+464 A

-479 TVTLVVDNVSLIDAI
+479 TVTLVVDNVPLIDAI
-494 RFICKA
+494 RYICKSA
-500 ADLHYR
+500 NLHFR
-506 VENYAVVIAAKNV
+506 VENYAVVIAAKDV
-519 PLDEFVRKTFPIDK
+519 PLDEFIRKTFPIDK

-538 SIMGTLSNDS
+538 SIMGDLSNDS
-548 VQQYLEDRGIPFPDG
+548 VRQYLVDRGIPFPSG
-563 ASVRY
+563 SSVRY

-573 RLTVYNTSEALD
+573 RLTVFNTSEALD
-585 RVEDLIDEMD
+585 RVEDLIDQMD

-624 SRVAPTWDEVQA
+624 SRVAPTWAEVLG
-636 NSMERLSP
+636 SGISPLSA
-644 TGNEGTEARNS
+644 TSNEGVVADHSFIMYYQNGAESRNS
-655 FILHYLNG
+655 TLANAWATAAISSLN
-663 TGSEGGGRNTLDIP
+663 TKEMQSLN
-677 EDSEDRIWVESPVT
+677 
-691 MDDIRNAEPNLE
+691 
-703 VAAGDRYY
+703 VAAGDTYY
-711 IPENLPEGAT
+711 VPGNLEPGEAYYEGILQ
-721 VWAERNQSEATR
+721 NEAAKN
-733 DYGHHITWG
+733 YGHHITWG

-759 ATTSMQN
+759 ATTTMQN
-766 DAIFNWSTYNA
+766 DDVFNWSTYNA
-777 DGYQF
+777 DGYQL

-805 MNNQRA
+805 MNNQEA
-811 VIRMITEKYY
+811 TISMITEKYY
-821 PTDWDEA
+821 PTDWEEA
-828 ELETVSTNG
+828 ELETISTNG
-837 SNVPVFTPSVPQFG
+837 SNVPVFTPSIPQFG
-851 GATEEGIALQVR
+851 GATDEGIKLLVR

-875 EMTPVIQEFI
+875 DMTPVIQEFI

-907 KMPIIEARYLNTN
+907 KMPIIEARLLNTS

-935 RDTLSMIEDQYPIL
+935 RDELSMIEDQYPIL

-963 KGSEKTNLL
+963 KGSKKTNLL
-972 IFLTSRL
+972 VFLTSRL

>member
-1 MKNIKDMTYFME
+1 MKKIKDMKYFME

-27 AFALTLPVAFAQDVE
+27 ALAFSIPVLAQDVE
-42 DLDIAFEEETPFV
+42 DVILEEEEIPVVETVEEEEIPV
-55 ETTEAEPE
+55 AETTEEQ
-63 VAASEDES
+63 
-71 EAVEADADAAE
+71 
-82 GESDGVEA
+82 
-90 DAETAGTEPEAEL
+90 PEAEL
-103 SEDEKETLREQTTAS
+103 TDAEKEALRDQTAAS

-124 RQAMRRN
+124 RDAMRKN
-131 ADELQKKASA
+131 ADELMKKASS
-141 AFEREDYDIAV
+141 AFEHEEYDVAV
-152 DTYVDVLKILE
+152 DAYVDVLKLLE
-163 SEVVNGEV
+163 QDVVNGEV
-171 PETNKKKIAEVQKM
+171 PDANKAKIAEVQKM
-185 ISQSYYYWARKLFNE
+185 ISNCYYFWARKIFNE
-200 AEKTAQ
+200 AEETAQ

-218 EAINVYPLSEQIM
+218 EAIKVYPLSEPIM

-236 EYKIMKSSA
+236 EYTIMKSSA
-245 QYKKDTSAAE
+245 QYKKDTSDEE
-255 LVPEAVNR
+255 LIPEAKNR
-263 EKRIS
+263 VKRIS

-290 NQVMIL
+290 NQVIIL

-301 TAIDFLR
+301 TAIDYLR
-308 RIYLH
+308 RIYIH
-313 ESETGERRRG
+313 ESETGKRRQG
-323 AVVIEREAEAMWKM
+323 AVYLEREAEALWEM
-337 ISPIP
+337 IAPIP

-350 VTGDDIKI
+350 VVIEDVKV

-369 LNDIIIDHIDFEE
+369 LNDIIIDRIDFEE
-382 VSISQVVQ
+382 VSITQVVQ

-397 DRDPD
+397 DKDPD

-415 ETSGRSTAV
+415 DTNSASRPV
-424 SVGGDEFGEEDE
+424 SEEDEFGDDDGFEEE
-436 NFFEDDS
+436 E
-443 EGGSSDNA
+443 EPEEE
-451 EESDFYSYDDVPD
+451 EESYEGDFYSYDDNIPGGPGG
-464 ELDENGTAV
+464 EEPV

-479 TVTLVVDNVSLIDAI
+479 TVNLVVENVSLIDAI
-494 RFICKA
+494 RYICKA
-500 ADLHYR
+500 ANLHFR
-506 VENYAVVIAAKNV
+506 VENYAVVIAAKDV

-538 SIMGTLSNDS
+538 GIIGGDLTNEN
-548 VQQYLEDRGIPFPDG
+548 VKQYLIDRGIPFPTG

-585 RVEDLIDEMD
+585 RVEDLIDQMD

-624 SRVAPTWDEVQA
+624 SRVAPTWDEVTASGIQPLGATYATVNGNDENTGVTA
-636 NSMERLSP
+636 ND
-644 TGNEGTEARNS
+644 S
-655 FILHYLNG
+655 FIMYYQNASETRRQSLGSGEEPAWVDPAIDPTSLDTRNMQSLN
-663 TGSEGGGRNTLDIP
+663 
-677 EDSEDRIWVESPVT
+677 
-691 MDDIRNAEPNLE
+691 
-703 VAAGDRYY
+703 VAKGDVYFV
-711 IPENLPEGAT
+711 PENLEDG
-721 VWAERNQSEATR
+721 EAYYKGVLQNEAAKN
-733 DYGHHITWG
+733 YGHHITWG
-742 PNSHFNRNA
+742 PNSHFNRNS
-751 QTSAGIFG
+751 QTSPGIFG
-759 ATTSMQN
+759 ATTGTQN
-766 DAIFNWSTYNA
+766 DTVFNWSTYNA

-782 SGGIHA
+782 TGGIHA

-805 MNNQRA
+805 MNNQNA
-811 VIRMITEKYY
+811 VIRMVTEKYY
-821 PTDWDEA
+821 PTDWEEA
-828 ELETVSTNG
+828 ELETISTNG
-837 SNVPVFTPSVPQFG
+837 SNVPVFTPSIPQFG

-935 RDTLSMIEDQYPIL
+935 RDELSMIEDQYPIL

-963 KGSEKTNLL
+963 KGAKKTNLL

>member
-1 MKNIKDMTYFME
+1 
-13 APMHAF
+13 MHAF
-19 PRYSAILL
+19 PRYSAVLL
-27 AFALTLPVAFAQDVE
+27 ALAFSLPAVYAQEVE
-42 DLDIAFEEETPFV
+42 DIDIAVEDETPIV
-55 ETTEAEPE
+55 ETAETDGS
-63 VAASEDES
+63 ADA
-71 EAVEADADAAE
+71 EAD
-82 GESDGVEA
+82 VEA
-90 DAETAGTEPEAEL
+90 DAEKQPEVELTEE
-103 SEDEKETLREQTTAS
+103 EKELLHEQTAAS
-118 IEELIA
+118 IEALIERHA
-124 RQAMRRN
+124 QQRN
-131 ADELQKKASA
+131 ADELQRKASS
-141 AFEREDYDIAV
+141 AFEHEDYDVAV
-152 DTYVDVLKILE
+152 DSYIQVLKILE
-163 SEVVNGEV
+163 EDVVDGEI
-171 PETNKKKIAEVQKM
+171 PEANKRKIAEVKNM
-185 ISQSYYYWARKLFNE
+185 ISQSYYYWARKIFNE
-200 AEKTAQ
+200 AEQSRQ

-218 EAINVYPLSEQIM
+218 EAIKVYPLSEDIM

-245 QYKKDTSAAE
+245 QYKKDTSEEE
-255 LVPEAVNR
+255 LIPEAKNR

-268 VLIRQGQTLYNT
+268 LLIRQGQTLYNT

-313 ESETGERRRG
+313 ESEVGQRRRG
-323 AVVIEREAEAMWKM
+323 AVVLERAAEAMWEM
-337 ISPIP
+337 IAPIP

-350 VTGDDIKI
+350 IDSGEIKI
-358 KEDNVGTTQKK
+358 KEDNAGTTQKK
-369 LNDIIIDHIDFEE
+369 LSEIRIDHIDFEE
-382 VSISQVVQ
+382 VSIMQVVQ

-415 ETSGRSTAV
+415 DTKSSAPAAV
-424 SVGGDEFGEEDE
+424 SEEDE
-436 NFFEDDS
+436 FSEDDEDVFGDES
-443 EGGSSDNA
+443 TDDSGEISDD
-451 EESDFYSYDDVPD
+451 SDFYAYNND
-464 ELDENGTAV
+464 TASSEEGVSSV

-479 TVTLVVDNVSLIDAI
+479 TVTLAVDNVTLEDAI
-494 RFICKA
+494 RFICKSA
-500 ADLHYR
+500 NLHYR
-506 VENYAVVIAAKNV
+506 VENYAVVIAAKDV

-538 SIMGTLSNDS
+538 SIMGDLTNDN
-548 VQQYLEDRGIPFPDG
+548 VKQYLIDRGIPFPTG

-573 RLTVYNTSEALD
+573 RLTVYNTTEALD
-585 RVEDLIDEMD
+585 SVEDLIDQMD

-610 EMNDLQELSFDYTF
+610 ELNDLQELSFDYTF
-624 SRVAPTWDEVQA
+624 SRIAPTWDEVTA
-636 NSMERLSP
+636 SGINPLDP
-644 TGNEGTEARNS
+644 TGNEGAIADHSFIIYYQNGSETRNS
-655 FILHYLNG
+655 SLANAWVTPAITSLN
-663 TGSEGGGRNTLDIP
+663 TREMQSLN
-677 EDSEDRIWVESPVT
+677 
-691 MDDIRNAEPNLE
+691 
-703 VAAGDRYY
+703 VAAGDTYY
-711 IPENLPEGAT
+711 VPGNLEPG
-721 VWAERNQSEATR
+721 EAYYHGILQNEAAKN
-733 DYGHHITWG
+733 YGHHLTWG
-742 PNSHFNRNA
+742 ANSHFNRNS
-751 QTSAGIFG
+751 QTSPGIFG
-759 ATTSMQN
+759 ATTGGQN
-766 DAIFNWSTYNA
+766 DTVFNWSTYNA

-805 MNNQRA
+805 MNNQNA

-828 ELETVSTNG
+828 ELETISTNG
-837 SNVPVFTPSVPQFG
+837 SNVPVFTPSIPQFG
-851 GATEEGIALQVR
+851 GSTEEGIALQVR

-897 ENNELYPNTL
+897 DNGELYPNTL
-907 KMPIIEARYLNTN
+907 KMPIIEARYINTN

-935 RDTLSMIEDQYPIL
+935 RDELSMIEDQYPIL

-963 KGSEKTNLL
+963 KGSKKTNLL
-972 IFLTSRL
+972 VFLTSRL

-995 VPAI
+995 VPSI

>member
-1 MKNIKDMTYFME
+1 MKKIKDMTYFME

-27 AFALTLPVAFAQDVE
+27 ALAFSIPALAQDVE
-42 DLDIAFEEETPFV
+42 DVVAEEEEIPAV
-55 ETTEAEPE
+55 ET
-63 VAASEDES
+63 
-71 EAVEADADAAE
+71 VEE
-82 GESDGVEA
+82 Q
-90 DAETAGTEPEAEL
+90 PEAEL
-103 SEDEKETLREQTTAS
+103 TDAEKEALRDQTSAS

-124 RQAMRRN
+124 RDAMRKN
-131 ADELQKKASA
+131 ADELMKKASS
-141 AFEREDYDIAV
+141 AFEHEEYDVAV
-152 DTYVDVLKILE
+152 DAYVDVLKLLE
-163 SEVVNGEV
+163 QDVVDGAV
-171 PETNKKKIAEVQKM
+171 PDTNKAKIAEVQKM
-185 ISQSYYYWARKLFNE
+185 ISNSYYFWARKIFNE

-206 IGLYDEAIEKCE
+206 SGLYDEAIEKCE
-218 EAINVYPLSEQIM
+218 EAIRVYPLSEPIM

-236 EYKIMKSSA
+236 EYTIMKSSA
-245 QYKKDTSAAE
+245 EYKQETSKDV
-255 LVPEAVNR
+255 LVPEAKNR

-280 KQWNRAQEKF
+280 KQWNRAQERF
-290 NQVMIL
+290 NQVIIL

-301 TAIDFLR
+301 TAIDYLR
-308 RIYLH
+308 RIYIH
-313 ESETGERRRG
+313 ESETGKRRQG
-323 AVVIEREAEAMWKM
+323 AVFLEREAEALWEM
-337 ISPIP
+337 IAPIP

-350 VTGDDIKI
+350 VVIEDVKV

-369 LNDIIIDHIDFEE
+369 LNDIIIDRIDFEE
-382 VSISQVVQ
+382 VSITQVVQ

-397 DRDPD
+397 DKDPD
-402 RIGVNFVLRFNTD
+402 RVGVNFVLRFNTD
-415 ETSGRSTAV
+415 DAPAAAKPV
-424 SVGGDEFGEEDE
+424 DEEDD
-436 NFFEDDS
+436 FGDDDGFED
-443 EGGSSDNA
+443 EETTEEP
-451 EESDFYSYDDVPD
+451 EESYEEGDFYSYDDSIPGGPTGD
-464 ELDENGTAV
+464 EPV

-479 TVTLVVDNVSLIDAI
+479 TVNLVVENVSLIDAI
-494 RFICKA
+494 RYICKA
-500 ADLHYR
+500 ANLHFR
-506 VENYAVVIAAKNV
+506 VENYAVVIAAKDV

-538 SIMGTLSNDS
+538 GIIGGDLSNEN
-548 VQQYLEDRGIPFPDG
+548 VKQYLIDRGIPFPTG

-573 RLTVYNTSEALD
+573 RLTVYNTSEALE
-585 RVEDLIDEMD
+585 RVEDLIDQMD
-595 VSDPQVLIQVKFVEI
+595 VADPQVLIQVKFVEI

-624 SRVAPTWDEVQA
+624 SRIAPTWDEVKASGVQKLDA
-636 NSMERLSP
+636 TSENGDVA
-644 TGNEGTEARNS
+644 TQS
-655 FILHYLNG
+655 FIMYYMNG
-663 TGSEGGGRNTLDIP
+663 TGENGGGRTYLPNPDRGTDDAGDTLLSGWDEKAVTTADITN
-677 EDSEDRIWVESPVT
+677 SPSL
-691 MDDIRNAEPNLE
+691 N
-703 VAAGDRYY
+703 VAAGDTYY
-711 IPENLPEGAT
+711 VPGNLQEGEQYYYQ
-721 VWAERNQSEATR
+721 VLQNEAAKN
-733 DYGHHITWG
+733 YGHHVTWG

-751 QTSAGIFG
+751 QTSPGIFG
-759 ATTSMQN
+759 ATTGSYN
-766 DAIFNWSTYNA
+766 DTVFNWSTYNA

-782 SGGIHA
+782 AGGIHA

-805 MNNQRA
+805 MNNQNA
-811 VIRMITEKYY
+811 VIRMVTEKYY

-828 ELETVSTNG
+828 ELETISTNG
-837 SNVPVFTPSVPQFG
+837 SNVPVFTPSIPQFG

-935 RDTLSMIEDQYPIL
+935 RDELSMIEDQYPIL

-963 KGSEKTNLL
+963 KGAKKTNLL

>member
-1 MKNIKDMTYFME
+1 MKKIKDMTYFME

-27 AFALTLPVAFAQDVE
+27 ALAFSIPAAFAQEVE
-42 DLDIAFEEETPFV
+42 DIDIAAEEETPVV
-55 ETTEAEPE
+55 ETAEAPAEAE
-63 VAASEDES
+63 AAADGA
-71 EAVEADADAAE
+71 EAQ
-82 GESDGVEA
+82 
-90 DAETAGTEPEAEL
+90 PEAEL
-103 SEDEKETLREQTTAS
+103 TETEKELLREQTSAS

-124 RQAMRRN
+124 RQAMQRN
-131 ADELQKKASA
+131 ADELQKKANSA
-141 AFEREDYDIAV
+141 FQHEDYDVAV
-152 DTYVDVLKILE
+152 DTYVDVLKLLE
-163 SEVVNGEV
+163 EDVVNGEV
-171 PETNKKKIAEVQKM
+171 PEANKRKIAEVKNM
-185 ISQSYYYWARKLFNE
+185 ISQSYYFWAQKIFGE

-218 EAINVYPLSEQIM
+218 EAIKVYPLSEPLM
-231 RKTID
+231 RRTID
-236 EYKIMKSSA
+236 EYTIMKASA
-245 QYKKDTSAAE
+245 QYKKDTSSEE
-255 LVPEAVNR
+255 LVPEAKNR

-268 VLIRQGQTLYNT
+268 LLIRQGQTLYNT

-301 TAIDFLR
+301 TAIDYLR
-308 RIYLH
+308 RIYIH
-313 ESETGERRRG
+313 ESEVGQRRRG
-323 AVVIEREAEAMWKM
+323 AVVLERAAEAMWKM
-337 ISPIP
+337 IAPIP

-350 VTGDDIKI
+350 VVTEDIRI
-358 KEDNVGTTQKK
+358 KEDNAGTTQKK
-369 LNDIIIDHIDFEE
+369 LNDILLDKIDFED
-382 VSISQVVQ
+382 VPIAQVVQ

-397 DRDPD
+397 DKDPD
-402 RIGVNFVLRFNTD
+402 RVGVNFVLRFNTD
-415 ETSGRSTAV
+415 DARPSTP
-424 SVGGDEFGEEDE
+424 SNIDDIDEFGDEDE
-436 NFFEDDS
+436 ESFEDEGS
-443 EGGSSDNA
+443 EEPADDFG
-451 EESDFYSYDDVPD
+451 ESGDDFYSYDDPTG
-464 ELDENGTAV
+464 ESGAGSGPT

-479 TVTLVVDNVSLIDAI
+479 MVTLAVDNVTLIDAI
-494 RFICKA
+494 RFICKSA
-500 ADLHYR
+500 NLHFR
-506 VENYAVVIAAKNV
+506 VENYAVVIAAKDV
-519 PLDEFVRKTFPIDK
+519 PLDEFIRKTYPIDK

-538 SIMGTLSNDS
+538 SIMGDLTNEN
-548 VQQYLEDRGIPFPDG
+548 VKQYLIDRGIPFPTG

-573 RLTVYNTSEALD
+573 RLTVFNTSEALD
-585 RVEDLIDEMD
+585 RVEDLIDQMD

-624 SRVAPTWDEVQA
+624 SRIAPTWDEVKA
-636 NSMERLSP
+636 SGINPLDP
-644 TGNEGTEARNS
+644 TGNEGVVADHSFIMYYQNSSETRNS
-655 FILHYLNG
+655 TLANAWMTPGATSLNVKEMQSMNVSAG
-663 TGSEGGGRNTLDIP
+663 DIYYVP
-677 EDSEDRIWVESPVT
+677 D
-691 MDDIRNAEPNLE
+691 NLE
-703 VAAGDRYY
+703 AGEGYFEGILQEEAAK
-711 IPENLPEGAT
+711 N
-721 VWAERNQSEATR
+721 
-733 DYGHHITWG
+733 YGHHITWG

-751 QTSAGIFG
+751 QTNAGIYG
-759 ATTSMQN
+759 STTGTQN
-766 DAIFNWSTYNA
+766 DTVFNWATYNA

-782 SGGIHA
+782 AGGIHA

-798 SAPRLTT
+798 SAPRVTT
-805 MNNQRA
+805 MNNQNA
-811 VIRMITEKYY
+811 VIRMVTEKYY

-837 SNVPVFTPSVPQFG
+837 SSVPVFTPSIPQFG

-897 ENNELYPNTL
+897 DNGELYPNTL

-935 RDTLSMIEDQYPIL
+935 RDELSMIEDQYPIL

-963 KGSEKTNLL
+963 KGAKKTNLL

>member
-1 MKNIKDMTYFME
+1 MKKKYNMTYLME
-13 APMHAF
+13 APMYAF

-27 AFALTLPVAFAQDVE
+27 ALAFSLPAAFAQEVE
-42 DLDIAFEEETPFV
+42 DIAIEEETPVV
-55 ETTEAEPE
+55 ET
-63 VAASEDES
+63 
-71 EAVEADADAAE
+71 VEAGESADAAE
-82 GESDGVEA
+82 TVEA
-90 DAETAGTEPEAEL
+90 DAEETAGAEENAEAEAEL
-103 SEDEKETLREQTTAS
+103 TDAEKEALREQTAAS

-124 RQAMRRN
+124 RQALQRN
-131 ADELQKKASA
+131 ADELQKKANSA
-141 AFEREDYDIAV
+141 FQHEEYDVAV
-152 DTYVDVLKILE
+152 DTYVDVLKLLE
-163 SEVVNGEV
+163 GEVVDGEV
-171 PETNKKKIAEVQKM
+171 PETNKRKIAEVKNM
-185 ISQSYYYWARKLFNE
+185 ISQSYYFWAQKIFAE

-218 EAINVYPLSEQIM
+218 EAIKVYPLSEPIM

-236 EYKIMKSSA
+236 EYTIMKASA
-245 QYKKDTSAAE
+245 QYHKDTSEEE
-255 LVPEAVNR
+255 LVPEAKNR

-290 NQVMIL
+290 NQVIIL

-301 TAIDFLR
+301 TAIDYLR
-308 RIYLH
+308 RIYIH
-313 ESETGERRRG
+313 ESEVGQRRRG
-323 AVVIEREAEAMWKM
+323 AVVLERAAEAMWEM
-337 ISPIP
+337 IAPIP

-350 VTGDDIKI
+350 VVSEEIKV
-358 KEDNVGTTQKK
+358 KEDNAGTTQKK
-369 LNDIIIDHIDFEE
+369 LNDILIDHIDFEE
-382 VSISQVVQ
+382 VSIAQVVQ

-397 DRDPD
+397 DKDPD
-402 RIGVNFVLRFNTD
+402 RVGVNFVLRFNTD
-415 ETSGRSTAV
+415 DAKPSNPA
-424 SVGGDEFGEEDE
+424 GGEDDEFGEEDD
-436 NFFEDDS
+436 FGEDEDTGS
-443 EGGSSDNA
+443 EDETG
-451 EESDFYSYDDVPD
+451 ESADEGDFYSYDDGIPGGPD
-464 ELDENGTAV
+464 GQAGPV

-479 TVTLVVDNVSLIDAI
+479 TVTLAVDNVSLIDAI
-494 RFICKA
+494 RFICKSA
-500 ADLHYR
+500 NLHFR
-506 VENYAVVIAAKNV
+506 VENYAVVIAAKDV
-519 PLDEFVRKTFPIDK
+519 PLDEFIRKTFPIDK

-538 SIMGTLSNDS
+538 SIMGDLTNDN
-548 VQQYLEDRGIPFPDG
+548 VKQYLIDRGIPFPTG

-573 RLTVYNTSEALD
+573 RLTVFNTSEALD
-585 RVEDLIDEMD
+585 RVEDLIDQMD

-624 SRVAPTWDEVQA
+624 SRVAPTWDEVKA
-636 NSMERLSP
+636 SGINPLDP
-644 TGNEGTEARNS
+644 TGNEGMVADHSFIMYYQNSSESRNSTLANAWRTEAITS
-655 FILHYLNG
+655 LNVKEMQ
-663 TGSEGGGRNTLDIP
+663 SMN
-677 EDSEDRIWVESPVT
+677 
-691 MDDIRNAEPNLE
+691 
-703 VAAGDRYY
+703 VAAGDTYY
-711 IPENLPEGAT
+711 VPDNLEPGEGYFEG
-721 VWAERNQSEATR
+721 VLQNEAAKN
-733 DYGHHITWG
+733 YGHHITWG

-751 QTSAGIFG
+751 QTSAGIYG
-759 ATTSMQN
+759 ATTSIQN
-766 DAIFNWSTYNA
+766 DTIFNWSTYNA

-782 SGGIHA
+782 GGGIHA

-805 MNNQRA
+805 MNNQNA

-821 PTDWDEA
+821 PTDWEEA
-828 ELETVSTNG
+828 ELETISTNG
-837 SNVPVFTPSVPQFG
+837 SNVPVFTPSIPQFG

-897 ENNELYPNTL
+897 DNGELYPNTL

-935 RDTLSMIEDQYPIL
+935 RDELSMIEDQYPIL

-963 KGSEKTNLL
+963 KGAKKTNLL

>member
-1 MKNIKDMTYFME
+1 MKKIKDMKYFME

-27 AFALTLPVAFAQDVE
+27 ALAFSIPALAQEVE
-42 DLDIAFEEETPFV
+42 DIAIEEETPAV
-55 ETTEAEPE
+55 ETAEAQTEAE
-63 VAASEDES
+63 
-71 EAVEADADAAE
+71 AE
-82 GESDGVEA
+82 LT
-90 DAETAGTEPEAEL
+90 DAEKEA
-103 SEDEKETLREQTTAS
+103 LRDQTIAS

-124 RQAMRRN
+124 RDAMNKN
-131 ADELQKKASA
+131 ADELMKKASS
-141 AFEREDYDIAV
+141 AFEHEEYDVAV
-152 DTYVDVLKILE
+152 DAYVDVLKLLE
-163 SEVVNGEV
+163 QDVVDGEV
-171 PETNKKKIAEVQKM
+171 PEANQKKIAEVQKM
-185 ISQSYYYWARKLFNE
+185 ISNSYYFWARKIFNE

-206 IGLYDEAIEKCE
+206 TGLYDEAIEKCE
-218 EAINVYPLSEQIM
+218 EAIKVYPLSEPIM

-236 EYKIMKSSA
+236 EYTIMKSSA
-245 QYKKDTSAAE
+245 EYKQETSKDV
-255 LVPEAVNR
+255 LIPEAKNR

-290 NQVMIL
+290 NQVIIL

-301 TAIDFLR
+301 TAIDYLR
-308 RIYLH
+308 RIYIH
-313 ESETGERRRG
+313 ESEVGQRRQG
-323 AVVIEREAEAMWKM
+323 AVYLEREAEALWEM

-350 VTGDDIKI
+350 VVTEDIKV
-358 KEDNVGTTQKK
+358 KEDNIGTTQKK
-369 LNDIIIDHIDFEE
+369 LNDIIIDRIDFEE
-382 VSISQVVQ
+382 VSITQVVQ

-397 DRDPD
+397 DKDPD
-402 RIGVNFVLRFNTD
+402 RVGVNFVLRFNTD
-415 ETSGRSTAV
+415 ETAAPAQDIS
-424 SVGGDEFGEEDE
+424 EEDE
-436 NFFEDDS
+436 FAEDDGFED
-443 EGGSSDNA
+443 
-451 EESDFYSYDDVPD
+451 EESEETETTDEGDFYSYDDSIPGGPGGD
-464 ELDENGTAV
+464 EPV

-479 TVTLVVDNVSLIDAI
+479 TVNLVVENVSLIDAI
-494 RFICKA
+494 RYICKA
-500 ADLHYR
+500 ANLHFR
-506 VENYAVVIAAKNV
+506 VENYAVVIAAKDV

-538 SIMGTLSNDS
+538 GIIGGDLTNES
-548 VQQYLEDRGIPFPDG
+548 VKQYLIDRGIPFPTG

-573 RLTVYNTSEALD
+573 RLTVYNTTEALD

-624 SRVAPTWDEVQA
+624 SRIAPTWDEVKASGIQP
-636 NSMERLSP
+636 LSP
-644 TGNEGTEARNS
+644 TGNDGVVASES
-655 FILHYLNG
+655 FIMYYQNG
-663 TGSEGGGRNTLDIP
+663 SDTRNTTLANAW
-677 EDSEDRIWVESPVT
+677 RTESITELNTQT
-691 MDDIRNAEPNLE
+691 MQSMN
-703 VAAGDRYY
+703 VSAGDVYY
-711 IPENLPEGAT
+711 IPDNLERGEGYYAG
-721 VWAERNQSEATR
+721 VLQNEAAKN
-733 DYGHHITWG
+733 YGHHITWG

-751 QTSAGIFG
+751 QTSPGIFG
-759 ATTSMQN
+759 ATTGSYN
-766 DAIFNWSTYNA
+766 DTVFNWTTYNA

-782 SGGIHA
+782 AGGIHA

-805 MNNQRA
+805 MNNQNA
-811 VIRMITEKYY
+811 VIRMVTEKYY
-821 PTDWDEA
+821 PTDWEEA
-828 ELETVSTNG
+828 ELETISTNG
-837 SNVPVFTPSVPQFG
+837 SNVPVFTPSIPQFG

-935 RDTLSMIEDQYPIL
+935 RDELSMIEDQYPIL

-963 KGSEKTNLL
+963 KGAKKTNLL

>member
-1 MKNIKDMTYFME
+1 
-13 APMHAF
+13 MHAF

-27 AFALTLPVAFAQDVE
+27 ALAFSLPAAFAQEVE
-42 DLDIAFEEETPFV
+42 DIAIEEETPVV
-55 ETTEAEPE
+55 ET
-63 VAASEDES
+63 
-71 EAVEADADAAE
+71 VEAGESADAAE
-82 GESDGVEA
+82 TVEA
-90 DAETAGTEPEAEL
+90 DAEETAGAEENAEAEAEL
-103 SEDEKETLREQTTAS
+103 TDAEKEALREQTAAS

-124 RQAMRRN
+124 RQALQRN
-131 ADELQKKASA
+131 ADELQKKANSA
-141 AFEREDYDIAV
+141 FQHEEYDVAV
-152 DTYVDVLKILE
+152 DTYVDVLKLLE
-163 SEVVNGEV
+163 GEVVDGEV
-171 PETNKKKIAEVQKM
+171 PETNKRKIAEVKNM
-185 ISQSYYYWARKLFNE
+185 ISQSYYFWAQKIFAE

-218 EAINVYPLSEQIM
+218 EAIKVYPLSEPIM

-236 EYKIMKSSA
+236 EYTIMKASA
-245 QYKKDTSAAE
+245 QYHKDTSEEE
-255 LVPEAVNR
+255 LVPEAKNR

-290 NQVMIL
+290 NQVIIL

-301 TAIDFLR
+301 TAIDYLR
-308 RIYLH
+308 RIYIH
-313 ESETGERRRG
+313 ESEVGQRRRG
-323 AVVIEREAEAMWKM
+323 AVVLERAAEAMWEM
-337 ISPIP
+337 IAPIP

-350 VTGDDIKI
+350 VVSEEIKV
-358 KEDNVGTTQKK
+358 KEDNAGTTQKK
-369 LNDIIIDHIDFEE
+369 LNDILIDHIDFEE
-382 VSISQVVQ
+382 VSIAQVVQ

-397 DRDPD
+397 DKDPD
-402 RIGVNFVLRFNTD
+402 RVGVNFVLRFNTD
-415 ETSGRSTAV
+415 DAKPSTPA
-424 SVGGDEFGEEDE
+424 GGEDDEFGEEDD
-436 NFFEDDS
+436 FGEDEDTGS
-443 EGGSSDNA
+443 EDETG
-451 EESDFYSYDDVPD
+451 ESADEGDFYSYDDGIPGGPD
-464 ELDENGTAV
+464 GQAGPV

-479 TVTLVVDNVSLIDAI
+479 TVTLAVDNVSLIDAI
-494 RFICKA
+494 RFICKSA
-500 ADLHYR
+500 NLHFR
-506 VENYAVVIAAKNV
+506 VENYAVVIAAKDV
-519 PLDEFVRKTFPIDK
+519 PLDEFIRKTFPIDK

-538 SIMGTLSNDS
+538 SIMGDLTNDN
-548 VQQYLEDRGIPFPDG
+548 VKQYLIDRGIPFPTG

-573 RLTVYNTSEALD
+573 RLTVFNTSEALD
-585 RVEDLIDEMD
+585 RVEDLIDQMD

-624 SRVAPTWDEVQA
+624 SRVAPIWDEVKA
-636 NSMERLSP
+636 SGINPLDP
-644 TGNEGTEARNS
+644 TGNEGMVADHSFIMYYQNSSESRNSTLANAWRTEAITS
-655 FILHYLNG
+655 LNVKEMQ
-663 TGSEGGGRNTLDIP
+663 SMN
-677 EDSEDRIWVESPVT
+677 
-691 MDDIRNAEPNLE
+691 
-703 VAAGDRYY
+703 VAAGDTYY
-711 IPENLPEGAT
+711 VPDNLEPGEGYFEG
-721 VWAERNQSEATR
+721 VLQNEAAKN
-733 DYGHHITWG
+733 YGHHITWG

-751 QTSAGIFG
+751 QTSAGIYG
-759 ATTSMQN
+759 ATTSIQN
-766 DAIFNWSTYNA
+766 DTIFNWSTYNA

-782 SGGIHA
+782 GGGIHA

-805 MNNQRA
+805 MNNQNA

-821 PTDWDEA
+821 PTDWEEA
-828 ELETVSTNG
+828 ELETISTNG
-837 SNVPVFTPSVPQFG
+837 SNVPVFTPSIPQFG

-897 ENNELYPNTL
+897 DNGELYPNTL

-935 RDTLSMIEDQYPIL
+935 RDELSMIEDQYPIL

-963 KGSEKTNLL
+963 KGAKKTNLL

>member
-1 MKNIKDMTYFME
+1 MKKIKDMTYFME

-27 AFALTLPVAFAQDVE
+27 ALALSLPAAFAQEVE
-42 DLDIAFEEETPFV
+42 DLDI
-55 ETTEAEPE
+55 
-63 VAASEDES
+63 VAAEDEKPAV
-71 EAVEADADAAE
+71 EAVEAEPAEAAADEANAEAAAA
-82 GESDGVEA
+82 EA
-90 DAETAGTEPEAEL
+90 DAVAAEIDAAAADDEAKPEEELTEAE
-103 SEDEKETLREQTTAS
+103 KEALREQTSAS

-124 RQAMRRN
+124 RDAMRRN
-131 ADELQKKASA
+131 ADELQKKANSA
-141 AFEREDYDIAV
+141 FQHEDYDVAV
-152 DTYVDVLKILE
+152 DAYVDVLKLLE
-163 SEVVNGEV
+163 DDVVNGEV
-171 PETNKKKIAEVQKM
+171 PETNKRKIAEVKNM
-185 ISQSYYYWARKLFNE
+185 ISQSYFFWAQKIFNE

-218 EAINVYPLSEQIM
+218 EAIKVYPLSEPLM

-245 QYKKDTSAAE
+245 QYHKDTSEEE
-255 LVPEAVNR
+255 LIPEAKNR

-268 VLIRQGQTLYNT
+268 LLIRQGQTLYNT

-290 NQVMIL
+290 NQVIIL

-301 TAIDFLR
+301 TAIDYLR
-308 RIYLH
+308 RIYIH
-313 ESETGERRRG
+313 ESEVGDRRRG
-323 AVVIEREAEAMWKM
+323 AVVLERAAEAMWKM

-350 VTGDDIKI
+350 VATEDIRV
-358 KEDNVGTTQKK
+358 KEDNAGTTQKK
-369 LNDIIIDHIDFEE
+369 LNDILIDHIDFEE
-382 VSISQVVQ
+382 VSIAQVVQ

-397 DRDPD
+397 DKDPD
-402 RIGVNFVLRFNTD
+402 RVGVNFVLRFNTD
-415 ETSGRSTAV
+415 DARPSSPVDSGDE
-424 SVGGDEFGEEDE
+424 DEFGDEDGFEDE
-436 NFFEDDS
+436 GEETTDESGDSTADD
-443 EGGSSDNA
+443 G
-451 EESDFYSYDDVPD
+451 DFYSYDDVPGD
-464 ELDENGTAV
+464 SEGGAAPV

-479 TVTLVVDNVSLIDAI
+479 TVTLAVDNVTLIDAI
-494 RFICKA
+494 RFICKSA
-500 ADLHYR
+500 NLHFR
-506 VENYAVVIAAKNV
+506 VENYAVVIAAKDV

-538 SIMGTLSNDS
+538 SIMGDLTNDN
-548 VQQYLEDRGIPFPDG
+548 VKQYLIDRGIPFPTG

-573 RLTVYNTSEALD
+573 RLTVFNTSEALE
-585 RVEDLIDEMD
+585 RVEDLIDQMD

-624 SRVAPTWDEVQA
+624 SRVAPTWDEVKA
-636 NSMERLSP
+636 SGINPLDP
-644 TGNEGTEARNS
+644 TGNEGVVADHSFIMYYQNSSESRNS
-655 FILHYLNG
+655 TLANAWVQPALASLNVREMQ
-663 TGSEGGGRNTLDIP
+663 SMN
-677 EDSEDRIWVESPVT
+677 
-691 MDDIRNAEPNLE
+691 
-703 VAAGDRYY
+703 VAAGDVYY
-711 IPENLPEGAT
+711 VPDNLEQGEGYY
-721 VWAERNQSEATR
+721 EGILQEEAAKN
-733 DYGHHITWG
+733 YGHHITWG

-751 QTSAGIFG
+751 QTSAGIYG
-759 ATTSMQN
+759 ATTGMQN
-766 DAIFNWSTYNA
+766 DTVFNWTTYNA

-805 MNNQRA
+805 MNNQNA
-811 VIRMITEKYY
+811 VIRMVTEKYY

-828 ELETVSTNG
+828 ELETISTNG
-837 SNVPVFTPSVPQFG
+837 SNVPVFTPSIPQFG

-897 ENNELYPNTL
+897 DNGELYPNTL
-907 KMPIIEARYLNTN
+907 KMPIIEARFLNTN

-935 RDTLSMIEDQYPIL
+935 RDELSMVEDQYPIL

-963 KGSEKTNLL
+963 KGSKKTNLL

>member
-1 MKNIKDMTYFME
+1 MTKNKVMTYLME
-13 APMHAF
+13 APMHAY

-27 AFALTLPVAFAQDVE
+27 ALALSLPAVYAQEVTDVE
-42 DLDIAFEEETPFV
+42 IEEEPAAV
-55 ETTEAEPE
+55 VDAADEA
-63 VAASEDES
+63 
-71 EAVEADADAAE
+71 EAVELTDE
-82 GESDGVEA
+82 
-90 DAETAGTEPEAEL
+90 
-103 SEDEKETLREQTTAS
+103 EKEALRDQTAAS
-118 IEELIA
+118 IEDLIA
-124 RQAMRRN
+124 RMAERRN
-131 ADELQKKASA
+131 ADELQKKASS
-141 AFEREDYDIAV
+141 AFEREEYDMAV
-152 DTYVDVLKILE
+152 DAYIEVLKTLE
-163 SEVVNGEV
+163 SDVVDGEI
-171 PETNKKKIAEVQKM
+171 PEANKKKIAEVQKM
-185 ISQSYYYWARKLFNE
+185 ISQSYYYWARKIFNE

-218 EAINVYPLSEQIM
+218 EAIKVYPLSEPIM
-231 RKTID
+231 RKTIE
-236 EYKIMKSSA
+236 EYKVMKASQ

-255 LVPEAVNR
+255 LIPEALNR

-268 VLIRQGQTLYNT
+268 ILIRQGQTLYNT
-280 KQWNRAQEKF
+280 KQWNKAQEKF

-301 TAIDFLR
+301 TAIDYLR
-308 RIYLH
+308 RIYVN
-313 ESETGERRRG
+313 EAKAGERRQG
-323 AVVIEREAEAMWKM
+323 VVFIERAAEAMWEL
-337 ISPIP
+337 IAPIP

-350 VTGDDIKI
+350 VVKEDIKV
-358 KEDNVGTTQKK
+358 KEDNIGTTQKK
-369 LNDIIIDHIDFEE
+369 LTDIVIDHIDFEE
-382 VSISQVVQ
+382 VSITQVVQ

-402 RIGVNFVLRFNTD
+402 RVGVNFVLRFNAD
-415 ETSGRSTAV
+415 PTAV
-424 SVGGDEFGEEDE
+424 QPSTSNGDDEFGEDDETYEEDYSE
-436 NFFEDDS
+436 ETDDS
-443 EGGSSDNA
+443 GSS
-451 EESDFYSYDDVPD
+451 EGDFYSYEDSPD
-464 ELDENGTAV
+464 GFGNEGEKIMTP
-473 QTAENT
+473 ENT
-479 TVTLVVDNVSLIDAI
+479 LVTLAVDNVSLIDAI
-494 RFICKA
+494 RYICKSA
-500 ADLHYR
+500 NLHFR
-506 VENYAVVIAAKNV
+506 VENYAVVIAPKTV

-538 SIMGTLSNDS
+538 SILGALTNET
-548 VQQYLEDRGIPFPDG
+548 VKQYLIDRGIPFPEG
-563 ASVRY
+563 SSVRY

-573 RLTVYNTSEALD
+573 RLTVYNTSEAID
-585 RVEDLIDEMD
+585 GVEDLIDQMD

-624 SRVAPTWDEVQA
+624 SRIAPTWDEVTA
-636 NSMERLSP
+636 SGITRLDESP
-644 TGNEGTEARNS
+644 TENGVVADHS
-655 FILHYLNG
+655 FIMYYQNA
-663 TGSEGGGRNTLDIP
+663 SEESRSTLANAWVTPDVRSLDTRNM
-677 EDSEDRIWVESPVT
+677 SSV
-691 MDDIRNAEPNLE
+691 N
-703 VAAGDRYY
+703 VAAGDTYY
-711 IPENLPEGAT
+711 VPGNLEVGEGYY
-721 VWAERNQSEATR
+721 EGILQNEAAKN
-733 DYGHHITWG
+733 YGHHITWG

-759 ATTSMQN
+759 ASTSMQN
-766 DAIFNWSTYNA
+766 DDVFNWSTYNA

-805 MNNQRA
+805 MNNQQA
-811 VIRMITEKYY
+811 VIRMVTEKYY
-821 PTDWDEA
+821 PDDWDEA
-828 ELETVSTNG
+828 ELETISTNG
-837 SNVPVFTPSVPQFG
+837 SNVPVFTPSIPQFG

-897 ENNELYPNTL
+897 DNNELYPNTL

-935 RDTLSMIEDQYPIL
+935 RDTMAMIEDQYPIL
-949 GDLPLIGRFFQGKG
+949 GDIPLIGRFFQGKG
-963 KGSEKTNLL
+963 KGMQKTNLL

>member
-1 MKNIKDMTYFME
+1 MKKIKDMTYFME

-19 PRYSAILL
+19 PRYSAILMAL
-27 AFALTLPVAFAQDVE
+27 AISLPAAFAQEVE
-42 DLDIAFEEETPFV
+42 DLDLTVEEEMPVV
-55 ETTEAEPE
+55 ETTGT
-63 VAASEDES
+63 EDS
-71 EAVEADADAAE
+71 ADADAAA
-82 GESDGVEA
+82 DAIA
-90 DAETAGTEPEAEL
+90 DAEAVADAIDAEAEAAAGAEAQSEL
-103 SEDEKETLREQTTAS
+103 SEVEKELLREQTAAS

-124 RQAMRRN
+124 RQAQQRN
-131 ADELQKKASA
+131 ADELQRKASS
-141 AFEREDYDIAV
+141 AFEHEDYDVAV
-152 DTYVDVLKILE
+152 DAYVDVLKILE
-163 SEVVNGEV
+163 SEVVNGEI
-171 PETNKKKIAEVQKM
+171 PEANKRKIAEVKNM
-185 ISQSYYYWARKLFNE
+185 ISQSYYFWARKIFNE

-218 EAINVYPLSEQIM
+218 EAIKVYPLSEPIM

-236 EYKIMKSSA
+236 EYLIMKSSA
-245 QYKKDTSAAE
+245 QYKKDTSEEE
-255 LVPEAVNR
+255 LIPEAMNR
-263 EKRIS
+263 VKRIS
-268 VLIRQGQTLYNT
+268 LLIRQGQTLYNT

-290 NQVMIL
+290 NQVIIL

-301 TAIDFLR
+301 TAIDYLR
-308 RIYLH
+308 RIYIH
-313 ESETGERRRG
+313 ESEVGDRRRG
-323 AVVIEREAEAMWKM
+323 AVILERAAEAMWEL
-337 ISPIP
+337 IAPIP

-350 VTGDDIKI
+350 VVQEEIKV
-358 KEDNVGTTQKK
+358 KEDNAGTTQKK
-369 LNDIIIDHIDFEE
+369 LNDIFIDHIDFEE
-382 VSISQVVQ
+382 VSIAQVVQ

-397 DRDPD
+397 DKDPD
-402 RIGVNFVLRFNTD
+402 RVGVNFVLRFNTD
-415 ETSGRSTAV
+415 ETASSPSSV
-424 SVGGDEFGEEDE
+424 SDENEFGDEDETSFEEDE
-436 NFFEDDS
+436 ES
-443 EGGSSDNA
+443 EGS
-451 EESDFYSYDDVPD
+451 EEEEGAVEDDFYSYDDPSGNID
-464 ELDENGTAV
+464 SGSSSV

-479 TVTLVVDNVSLIDAI
+479 TVTLAVDNVSLIDAI
-494 RFICKA
+494 RFICKSA
-500 ADLHYR
+500 NLHFR
-506 VENYAVVIAAKNV
+506 VENYAVVIAAKDV
-519 PLDEFVRKTFPIDK
+519 PLDEFIRKTYPIDK

-538 SIMGTLSNDS
+538 SIMGDLSNDN
-548 VQQYLEDRGIPFPDG
+548 VKQYLIDRGIPFPTG

-573 RLTVYNTSEALD
+573 RLTVFNTSEALAK
-585 RVEDLIDEMD
+585 VEDLIDQMD

-610 EMNDLQELSFDYTF
+610 ELSDLQELSFDYTF
-624 SRVAPTWDEVQA
+624 SRVSPSWPPNEPTE
-636 NSMERLSP
+636 LSP
-644 TGNEGTEARNS
+644 TYDYDENGELVPIPVQSTESFIMYYQNGSETRNS
-655 FILHYLNG
+655 TLANAWVTPSVQGLNFEEMQ
-663 TGSEGGGRNTLDIP
+663 SLNVNP
-677 EDSEDRIWVESPVT
+677 
-691 MDDIRNAEPNLE
+691 
-703 VAAGDRYY
+703 GDTYY
-711 IPENLPEGAT
+711 IPDNLEAGEGYWKGYSQT
-721 VWAERNQSEATR
+721 EATKN
-733 DYGHHITWG
+733 YGHHITWG

-751 QTSAGIFG
+751 QTSAGIYG
-759 ATTSMQN
+759 ASTTIQN

-782 SGGIHA
+782 TGGIHA

-805 MNNQRA
+805 MNNQNA

-821 PTDWDEA
+821 PTDWDDA

-837 SNVPVFTPSVPQFG
+837 SNVPVFTPSIPSFG

-897 ENNELYPNTL
+897 ENDELYPNTL

-935 RDTLSMIEDQYPIL
+935 RDELSMIEDQYPIL

-963 KGSEKTNLL
+963 KGAKKTNLL